1 MQRILSK
8 RVLRDIRE
16 NLLRYLALF
25 FLVAMVM
32 YMVVAIVGASETIM
46 QGTEESAAVHH
57 REDGQFGVFVPL
69 TDSEVTQITD
79 KGVTV
84 QQDFSLD
91 FHQGQATLRIYQAR
105 EKIDLFAP
113 EQGAELPMQGEI
125 LLEQHYAEKHELGLG
140 DTLTVGGR
148 DFIVAGIGSTPDYDA
163 TYEKTSDTTVDSNL
177 FGVGFVTAEDYEA
190 LKAGGQNFRTED
202 YTYTYLLNGAMTD
215 QELKELLQSFE
226 LDRSKVTDTYFLE
239 MLADAEET
247 KNDIQDGIRELL
259 DGVNELTDGV
269 DELAEHNTDLT
280 DAADTLFDAMLEQVN
295 DSLEDAGV
303 EVTLTS
309 SNYEQ
314 QLNTMIADPHAYTA
328 SMQEDLQDIKKS
340 LDELQEFRDG
350 VKSYTDGVNAASAG
364 GGALVGGM
372 SKITENS
379 AALNQGAYGIFNA
392 ILGMV
397 NEQLKTQ
404 LEPYA
409 AYGITFSG
417 LTLDGYG
424 EQLDQ
429 MAAVFTQKGASQT
442 AAQLAAVKGQLD
454 KVARFRDGVKAYTA
468 GVGEAAGGSQQ
479 LFGGLSVLYTAS
491 EPLVSGTD
499 AVVDALMDMVE
510 AQLKEN
516 NITVD
521 LTADNYKE
529 ELDRLAAEGSM
540 DIKLRDS
547 LQEAKDTL
555 ADLEDFREG
564 IIEYTDAVSEIADG
578 SKELRDGVRELQE
591 EADDMIEE
599 YFTFDIDNLTQFLIA
614 EDNPRIDAAAG
625 DVVINRFA
633 GILAGIILMVL
644 FTYVI
649 SVFVIHNI
657 EKESSVI
664 GALYALGVTRG
675 QLLFHYLLNPMLIS
689 FLGGAVG
696 CILGFSKYGTG
707 WQMGDSIAYYSLPPM
722 QIVTPGY
729 LLFYSLI
736 MPPVTAAVVN
746 YLVINKKLKRTALS
760 LLRNEQTAGKAGR
773 IQNMNLGNMKFLLR
787 FQIRQMLRE
796 IRSAFAV
803 VIGMF
808 ICLLILMLSIDCAV
822 LCINFGNA
830 CLEET
835 KYAYM
840 YTYKYPT
847 EDVPEGGT
855 PAYVENLKKEA
866 YGYNLDVTVLGIDD
880 DNPYFP
886 IATADKKNEIVI
898 SSAAAQKFG
907 VKVGDKLVLS
917 DEVNERDYAFTV
929 KDIVSFTSGLLIL
942 MLSIDCAVLCI
953 NFGNACLEET
963 KYAYMYTY
971 KYPTEDV
978 PEGGTPAYVEN
989 LKKEAYG
996 YNLDVTVLGID
1007 DDNPYFPIATADK
1020 KNEIVISSAAAQKF
1034 GVKVGDKLV
1043 LSDEVNERDY
1053 AFTVKDI
1060 VSFTSGVY
1068 VFLDRDV
1075 MQELFDQ
1082 EDDYY
1087 NVVFADHALDIDN
1100 GRLYATVSKDNVA
1113 ESSQIFTDMMGPMV
1127 VMLVAISALIFMIV
1141 MYLMMKV
1148 MIDRSAFSISL
1159 MKVFGYRRR
1168 EIRRLY
1174 LDGNFYVILLGAV
1187 ICVPLAKWSMDLVY
1201 PYCIA
1206 NVAIGMDLKFT
1217 PQIYIMIY
1225 GGILLC
1231 YMVINFLLVG
1241 RLNKLV
1247 PAEILKNRE

>member
-25 FLVAMVM
+25 FLVALVM
-32 YMVVAIVGASETIM
+32 YMVVAIVGAAETIM
-46 QGTEESAAVHH
+46 QGTKESGRIHH

-69 TDSEVTQITD
+69 TDDKITQITE
-79 KGVTV
+79 KGVTL
-84 QQDFSLD
+84 QRDFSMD
-91 FHQGQATLRIYQAR
+91 FHLGQSTLRVYQAR
-105 EKIDLFAP
+105 ETVDLFVP
-113 EQGAELPMQGEI
+113 SQGSEVPAQGEI

-140 DTLTVGGR
+140 DSLTVGGR
-148 DFIVAGIGSTPDYDA
+148 DFIVTGIGSTPDYDA
-163 TYEKTSDTTVDSNL
+163 AYEKTSDTTVDSNL

-190 LKAGGQNFRTED
+190 LKAGGENFRTED
-202 YTYTYLLNGAMTD
+202 YTYTYLLNDAMTD

-259 DGVNELTDGV
+259 DGVNELADGV
-269 DELAEHNTDLT
+269 DELAEHNAELT

-295 DSLEDAGV
+295 DSLKDAGV
-303 EVTLTS
+303 EVRLTS

-314 QLNTMIADPHAYTA
+314 QLNTMIANPHAYTA
-328 SMQEDLQDIKKS
+328 SIRQDLQEAKKS
-340 LDELQEFRDG
+340 LEALQEYKDG
-350 VKSYTDGVNAASAG
+350 IKAYTEGVNAASDG
-364 GGALVGGM
+364 SGKLVVGM
-372 SKITENS
+372 GQITANS
-379 AALNQGAYGIFNA
+379 DALNQGADAIFNA

-397 NEQLKTQ
+397 NEQLQ
-404 LEPYA
+404 AQFSA
-409 AYGITFSG
+409 AGFPFSG
-417 LTLDGYG
+417 LTADGYG
-424 EQLDQ
+424 KELDQ
-429 MAAVFTQKGASQT
+429 MAAMFTQMGDSQV
-442 AAQLAAVKGQLD
+442 AAQLSTVKGQLD
-454 KVARFRDGVKAYTA
+454 TVAQFRDGVKTYTK
-468 GVGEAAGGSQQ
+468 GVGEASIGNQQ
-479 LFGGLSVLYTAS
+479 LFCGLSTLYTAS
-491 EPLVSGTD
+491 ESLVSGTD

-510 AQLKEN
+510 AQLEESD
-516 NITVD
+516 ISVD

-529 ELDRLAAEGSM
+529 ELERLTAEGSSV
-540 DIKLRDS
+540 DVKLKDS
-547 LQEAKDTL
+547 LNDAKDTL

-564 IIEYTDAVSEIADG
+564 IIDYTDAVDEIADG
-578 SKELRDGVRELQE
+578 SRELRDGVQELQDE
-591 EADDMIEE
+591 TDDMIEE
-599 YFTFDIDNLTQFLIA
+599 YFAFDIDNLTQFLIA
-614 EDNPRIDAAAG
+614 ADNPRIDAAAG

-675 QLLFHYLLNPMLIS
+675 QLLFHYLLNPMLIA
-689 FLGGAVG
+689 FLGGVVG

-722 QIVTPGY
+722 RIVTPGY

-736 MPPVTAAVVN
+736 MPPVTAVVVN
-746 YLVINKKLKRTALS
+746 YLVINKKLKCTALS

-808 ICLLILMLSIDCAV
+808 ICLLILMMSIDCAV

-907 VKVGDKLVLS
+907 VKVG
-917 DEVNERDYAFTV
+917 E
-929 KDIVSFTSGLLIL
+929 
-942 MLSIDCAVLCI
+942 
-953 NFGNACLEET
+953 
-963 KYAYMYTY
+963 
-971 KYPTEDV
+971 
-978 PEGGTPAYVEN
+978 
-989 LKKEAYG
+989 
-996 YNLDVTVLGID
+996 
-1007 DDNPYFPIATADK
+1007 
-1020 KNEIVISSAAAQKF
+1020 
-1034 GVKVGDKLV
+1034 KLV

-1068 VFLDRDV
+1068 VFLDRDI

-1100 GRLYATVSKDNVA
+1100 GRLYATVSKENVE

-1174 LDGNFYVILLGAV
+1174 LDGNFYVILLV
-1187 ICVPLAKWSMDLVY
+1187 R
-1201 PYCIA
+1201 
-1206 NVAIGMDLKFT
+1206 
-1217 PQIYIMIY
+1217 
-1225 GGILLC
+1225 LLLL
-1231 YMVINFLLVG
+1231 FLT
-1241 RLNKLV
+1241 
-1247 PAEILKNRE
+1247 

>member
-1 MQRILSK
+1 MRSGFRRRNWRICRMQRILSK

-25 FLVAMVM
+25 FLVALVM
-32 YMVVAIVGASETIM
+32 YMVVAIVGAAETIM
-46 QGTEESAAVHH
+46 QGTKESGRIHH

-69 TDSEVTQITD
+69 TDDEIAQITE
-79 KGVTV
+79 KGVTL
-84 QQDFSLD
+84 QRDFSLD
-91 FHQGQATLRIYQAR
+91 FHLGQSTLRVYRAR
-105 EKIDLFAP
+105 ETVDLFVP
-113 EQGAELPMQGEI
+113 SQGSELPAQGEI

-140 DTLTVGGR
+140 DSLTVGGR
-148 DFIVAGIGSTPDYDA
+148 DFIVTGIGSTPDYDA
-163 TYEKTSDTTVDSNL
+163 AYEKTSDTTVDSNL

-190 LKAGGQNFRTED
+190 LKAGGENFRTED
-202 YTYTYLLNGAMTD
+202 YTYTYLLNDAMTD

-259 DGVNELTDGV
+259 DGVNELADGV
-269 DELAEHNTDLT
+269 DELAEHNTELT

-295 DSLEDAGV
+295 DSLKEAGV

-314 QLNTMIADPHAYTA
+314 QLNTMIANPHAYTA
-328 SMQEDLQDIKKS
+328 SMRQDLQDIKKS
-340 LDELQEFRDG
+340 LEELQEYKDG
-350 VKSYTDGVNAASAG
+350 IQAYTDGVNAASDG
-364 GGALVGGM
+364 SGKLVVGM
-372 SKITENS
+372 GQITANS
-379 AALNQGAYGIFNA
+379 DALNQGADAIFNA

-397 NEQLKTQ
+397 NEQLQAQFNTS
-404 LEPYA
+404 
-409 AYGITFSG
+409 GFTFLG
-417 LTLDGYG
+417 LTTDGYG
-424 EQLDQ
+424 KELDQ
-429 MAAVFTQKGASQT
+429 MATTFTQMGAHQV
-442 AAQLAAVKGQLD
+442 AAQLSAVKSQLD
-454 KVARFRDGVKAYTA
+454 TVAQFRDGVKAYTK
-468 GVGEAAGGSQQ
+468 GVGEASIGNQQ
-479 LFGGLSVLYTAS
+479 LFGGLSTLYTAS
-491 EPLVSGTD
+491 EVVVDGTD
-499 AVVDALMDMVE
+499 AVVDALIDMVE
-510 AQLKEN
+510 AQLKESD
-516 NITVD
+516 ITVD

-529 ELDRLAAEGSM
+529 ELERLTAEGSSV
-540 DIKLRDS
+540 DAKLKDS
-547 LQEAKDTL
+547 LKDAKDTL

-564 IIEYTDAVSEIADG
+564 IIDYTDAVDEIADG
-578 SKELRDGVRELQE
+578 SRELRDGVQELQDE
-591 EADDMIEE
+591 TDDMIEE

-614 EDNPRIDAAAG
+614 ADNPRIDAAAG

-633 GILAGIILMVL
+633 GILSGIILMVL

-696 CILGFSKYGTG
+696 CILGFSEYGTG
-707 WQMGDSIAYYSLPPM
+707 WQMGDSTAYYSLPPM
-722 QIVTPGY
+722 RIVTPGY

-736 MPPVTAAVVN
+736 MPPATAAVVN
-746 YLVINKKLKRTALS
+746 YLVINKKLNRTALS

-808 ICLLILMLSIDCAV
+808 ICLLILMMSIDCAV

-886 IATADKKNEIVI
+886 IVTADKKNEIVI

-907 VKVGDKLVLS
+907 VKAGDKLVLS

-929 KDIVSFTSGLLIL
+929 KNIV
-942 MLSIDCAVLCI
+942 
-953 NFGNACLEET
+953 N
-963 KYAYMYTY
+963 
-971 KYPTEDV
+971 
-978 PEGGTPAYVEN
+978 
-989 LKKEAYG
+989 
-996 YNLDVTVLGID
+996 
-1007 DDNPYFPIATADK
+1007 
-1020 KNEIVISSAAAQKF
+1020 
-1034 GVKVGDKLV
+1034 
-1043 LSDEVNERDY
+1043 
-1053 AFTVKDI
+1053 
-1060 VSFTSGVY
+1060 FTSGVY

-1100 GRLYATVSKDNVA
+1100 GRLYATVSKENVE

-1168 EIRRLY
+1168 EIRKLY
-1174 LDGNFYVILLGAV
+1174 LDGNFYVILLGAL

-1206 NVAIGMDLKFT
+1206 NVAIGMDIRFT

-1247 PAEILKNRE
+1247 PAEVLKNRE

>member
-1 MQRILSK
+1 MQRVLSK

-25 FLVAMVM
+25 FLVALVM
-32 YMVVAIVGASETIM
+32 YMVVAIVGAAETIM
-46 QGTEESAAVHH
+46 QGTKESAAVHH

-69 TDSEVTQITD
+69 TDSEIAQITE
-79 KGVTV
+79 KGVTL
-84 QQDFSLD
+84 QRDFSLD
-91 FHQGQATLRIYQAR
+91 FHLGQSTFRVYQAR
-105 EKIDLFAP
+105 EAIDLFVP
-113 EQGAELPMQGEI
+113 SQGSEILAQGEI
-125 LLEQHYAEKHELGLG
+125 LVEQHYAEKHDLGLG
-140 DTLTVGGR
+140 DTLTVGGK
-148 DFIVAGIGSTPDYDA
+148 DFTVAGIGSTPDYDA
-163 TYEKTSDTTVDSNL
+163 AFEKTSDTTVDSNL
-177 FGVGFVTAEDYEA
+177 FGFGFVTAEDYEA

-202 YTYTYLLNGAMTD
+202 YTYTYLLNDAMTD

-259 DGVNELTDGV
+259 DGVNELADGV
-269 DELAEHNTDLT
+269 DELADHNADLT

-295 DSLEDAGV
+295 DSLKDAGV
-303 EVTLTS
+303 EVALTS

-314 QLNTMIADPHAYTA
+314 QLNAMIANPHAYTA
-328 SMQEDLQDIKKS
+328 SMRHDLQDAKKS

-364 GGALVGGM
+364 GGALVSGM

-379 AALNQGAYGIFNA
+379 DALNRGADGIFSA

-397 NEQLKTQ
+397 NKQLQ
-404 LEPYA
+404 A
-409 AYGITFSG
+409 QFMVAGIPFSN
-417 LTLDGYG
+417 LTADGYG
-424 EQLDQ
+424 NQLDQ
-429 MAAVFTQKGASQT
+429 IAAMLVQMGDSQT
-442 AAQLAAVKGQLD
+442 AAQLTAVKGQLD
-454 KVARFRDGVKAYTA
+454 TVAQFRDGVKAYTA

-479 LFGGLSVLYTAS
+479 LFGGLSVLYTAG

-516 NITVD
+516 DITVD

-529 ELDRLAAEGSM
+529 ELDRLAAEGSSV

-547 LQEAKDTL
+547 LREAKDTL

-564 IIEYTDAVSEIADG
+564 IIEYTDAVNEIADG

-625 DVVINRFA
+625 DVIINKYA
-633 GILAGIILMVL
+633 GMLSGIILMIM

-649 SVFVIHNI
+649 SVFVVHNI

-664 GALYALGVTRG
+664 GALYALGVTGG

-696 CILGFSKYGTG
+696 CVLGFSKYGTG
-707 WQMGDSIAYYSLPPM
+707 WQMQDSIAYFSLPSM
-722 QIVTPGY
+722 AIVTPSY
-729 LLFYSLI
+729 LLVYSLI
-736 MPPVTAAVVN
+736 MPPVTAAAVN
-746 YLVINKKLKRTALS
+746 CLVISKKLKRTALS
-760 LLRNEQTAGKAGR
+760 LLRNEQTAGRAGKLR
-773 IQNMNLGNMKFLLR
+773 NMNLGNMKFLHR
-787 FQIRQMLRE
+787 FQIRQLLRE
-796 IRSAFAV
+796 MRSAVAV
-803 VIGMF
+803 VIGML
-808 ICLLILMLSIDCAV
+808 ICLLILILSLDCYV
-822 LCINFGNA
+822 LCVNFGDA
-830 CLEET
+830 CLKET
-835 KYAYM
+835 NYAYM

-847 EDVPEGGT
+847 EEVPEGGT
-855 PAYVENLKKEA
+855 PAYAENLKKEA

-886 IATADKKNEIVI
+886 IETSDKKNEIVI

-907 VKVGDKLVLS
+907 VKVGEKLVLS

-929 KDIVSFTSGLLIL
+929 KDIVSFTSGI
-942 MLSIDCAVLCI
+942 
-953 NFGNACLEET
+953 
-963 KYAYMYTY
+963 
-971 KYPTEDV
+971 
-978 PEGGTPAYVEN
+978 
-989 LKKEAYG
+989 
-996 YNLDVTVLGID
+996 
-1007 DDNPYFPIATADK
+1007 
-1020 KNEIVISSAAAQKF
+1020 
-1034 GVKVGDKLV
+1034 
-1043 LSDEVNERDY
+1043 
-1053 AFTVKDI
+1053 
-1060 VSFTSGVY
+1060 Y
-1068 VFLDRDV
+1068 VFLDRDA
-1075 MQELFDQ
+1075 MQELFDR

-1100 GRLYATVSKDNVA
+1100 GRLYSTVSRENVE
-1113 ESSQIFTDMMGPMV
+1113 ESSQIFTDMMRPMV
-1127 VMLVAISALIFMIV
+1127 GMLLAISVLIFMIV

-1159 MKVFGYRRR
+1159 MKVFGYRKR

-1174 LDGNFYVILLGAV
+1174 LDGNFYVVLLGAL
-1187 ICVPLAKWSMDLVY
+1187 ICVPVAKWSMDLVF

-1206 NVAIGMDLKFT
+1206 NVAIGMDLQFT
-1217 PQIYIMIY
+1217 PKLYALIY
-1225 GGILLC
+1225 GGILIC
-1231 YMVINFLLVG
+1231 YLVINFLLVG

-1247 PAEILKNRE
+1247 PAEVLKNRE

>member
-226 LDRSKVTDTYFLE
+226 LDRSKVTDIYFLE

-397 NEQLKTQ
+397 NEQLKAQ

-454 KVARFRDGVKAYTA
+454 TVAQFRDGVKAYTA

-529 ELDRLAAEGSM
+529 ELDRLAAEGSSM

-773 IQNMNLGNMKFLLR
+773 VQNMNLGNMKFLLR

-808 ICLLILMLSIDCAV
+808 I
-822 LCINFGNA
+822 
-830 CLEET
+830 
-835 KYAYM
+835 
-840 YTYKYPT
+840 
-847 EDVPEGGT
+847 
-855 PAYVENLKKEA
+855 
-866 YGYNLDVTVLGIDD
+866 
-880 DNPYFP
+880 
-886 IATADKKNEIVI
+886 
-898 SSAAAQKFG
+898 
-907 VKVGDKLVLS
+907 
-917 DEVNERDYAFTV
+917 
-929 KDIVSFTSGLLIL
+929 
-942 MLSIDCAVLCI
+942 
-953 NFGNACLEET
+953 
-963 KYAYMYTY
+963 
-971 KYPTEDV
+971 
-978 PEGGTPAYVEN
+978 
-989 LKKEAYG
+989 
-996 YNLDVTVLGID
+996 
-1007 DDNPYFPIATADK
+1007 
-1020 KNEIVISSAAAQKF
+1020 
-1034 GVKVGDKLV
+1034 
-1043 LSDEVNERDY
+1043 
-1053 AFTVKDI
+1053 
-1060 VSFTSGVY
+1060 
-1068 VFLDRDV
+1068 
-1075 MQELFDQ
+1075 
-1082 EDDYY
+1082 
-1087 NVVFADHALDIDN
+1087 
-1100 GRLYATVSKDNVA
+1100 
-1113 ESSQIFTDMMGPMV
+1113 
-1127 VMLVAISALIFMIV
+1127 
-1141 MYLMMKV
+1141 
-1148 MIDRSAFSISL
+1148 
-1159 MKVFGYRRR
+1159 
-1168 EIRRLY
+1168 
-1174 LDGNFYVILLGAV
+1174 
-1187 ICVPLAKWSMDLVY
+1187 
-1201 PYCIA
+1201 
-1206 NVAIGMDLKFT
+1206 
-1217 PQIYIMIY
+1217 
-1225 GGILLC
+1225 
-1231 YMVINFLLVG
+1231 
-1241 RLNKLV
+1241 
-1247 PAEILKNRE
+1247 

>member
-25 FLVAMVM
+25 FLVALVM
-32 YMVVAIVGASETIM
+32 YMVVAIVGAAETIM
-46 QGTEESAAVHH
+46 QGTKESGRIHH

-69 TDSEVTQITD
+69 TDDEIAQITE
-79 KGVTV
+79 KGVTL
-84 QQDFSLD
+84 QRDFSLD
-91 FHQGQATLRIYQAR
+91 FHLGQSTLRVYRAR
-105 EKIDLFAP
+105 ETVDLFVP
-113 EQGAELPMQGEI
+113 SQGSELPAQGEI

-140 DTLTVGGR
+140 DSLTVGGR
-148 DFIVAGIGSTPDYDA
+148 DFIVTGIGSTPDYDA
-163 TYEKTSDTTVDSNL
+163 AYEKTSDTTVDSNL

-190 LKAGGQNFRTED
+190 LKAGGENFRTED
-202 YTYTYLLNGAMTD
+202 YTYTYLLNDAMTD

-259 DGVNELTDGV
+259 DGVNELADGV
-269 DELAEHNTDLT
+269 DELAEHNTELT

-295 DSLEDAGV
+295 DSLKEAGV

-314 QLNTMIADPHAYTA
+314 QLNTMIANPHAYTA
-328 SMQEDLQDIKKS
+328 SMRQDLQDIKKS
-340 LDELQEFRDG
+340 LEELQEYKDG
-350 VKSYTDGVNAASAG
+350 IQAYTDGVNAASDG
-364 GGALVGGM
+364 SGKLVVGM
-372 SKITENS
+372 GQITANS
-379 AALNQGAYGIFNA
+379 DALNQGADAIFNA

-397 NEQLKTQ
+397 NEQLQAQFNTS
-404 LEPYA
+404 
-409 AYGITFSG
+409 GFTFLG
-417 LTLDGYG
+417 LTTDGYG
-424 EQLDQ
+424 KELDQ
-429 MAAVFTQKGASQT
+429 MATTFTQMGAHQV
-442 AAQLAAVKGQLD
+442 AAQLSAVKSQLD
-454 KVARFRDGVKAYTA
+454 TVAQFRDGVKAYTK
-468 GVGEAAGGSQQ
+468 GVGEASIGNQQ
-479 LFGGLSVLYTAS
+479 LFGGLSTLYTAS
-491 EPLVSGTD
+491 EVVVDGTD
-499 AVVDALMDMVE
+499 AVVDALIDMVE
-510 AQLKEN
+510 AQLKESD
-516 NITVD
+516 ITVD

-529 ELDRLAAEGSM
+529 ELERLTAEGSSV
-540 DIKLRDS
+540 DAKLKDS
-547 LQEAKDTL
+547 LKDAKDTL

-564 IIEYTDAVSEIADG
+564 IIDYTDAVDEIADG
-578 SKELRDGVRELQE
+578 SRELRDGVQELQDE
-591 EADDMIEE
+591 TDDMIEE

-614 EDNPRIDAAAG
+614 ADNPRIDAAAG

-633 GILAGIILMVL
+633 GILSGIILMVL

-696 CILGFSKYGTG
+696 CILGFSEYGTG
-707 WQMGDSIAYYSLPPM
+707 WQMGDSTAYYSLPPM
-722 QIVTPGY
+722 RIVTPGY

-746 YLVINKKLKRTALS
+746 YLVINKKLKCTALS

-773 IQNMNLGNMKFLLR
+773 VQNMNLGNMKFLLR

-808 ICLLILMLSIDCAV
+808 ICLLILMMSIDCAV

-907 VKVGDKLVLS
+907 VKAGDKLVLS

-929 KDIVSFTSGLLIL
+929 KNIV
-942 MLSIDCAVLCI
+942 
-953 NFGNACLEET
+953 N
-963 KYAYMYTY
+963 
-971 KYPTEDV
+971 
-978 PEGGTPAYVEN
+978 
-989 LKKEAYG
+989 
-996 YNLDVTVLGID
+996 
-1007 DDNPYFPIATADK
+1007 
-1020 KNEIVISSAAAQKF
+1020 
-1034 GVKVGDKLV
+1034 
-1043 LSDEVNERDY
+1043 
-1053 AFTVKDI
+1053 
-1060 VSFTSGVY
+1060 FTSGVY
-1068 VFLDRDV
+1068 VFLNRDV

-1100 GRLYATVSKDNVA
+1100 GRLYATVSKENVE

-1174 LDGNFYVILLGAV
+1174 LDGNFYVILLGAL

-1247 PAEILKNRE
+1247 PAEVLKNRE

>member
-25 FLVAMVM
+25 FLVALVM
-32 YMVVAIVGASETIM
+32 YMVVAIVGAAETIM
-46 QGTEESAAVHH
+46 QGTKESGRIHH

-69 TDSEVTQITD
+69 TDDEIAQITE
-79 KGVTV
+79 KGVTL
-84 QQDFSLD
+84 QRDFSLD
-91 FHQGQATLRIYQAR
+91 FHLGQSTLRVYQAR
-105 EKIDLFAP
+105 ETVDLFVP
-113 EQGAELPMQGEI
+113 SQGSERPAQGEI

-148 DFIVAGIGSTPDYDA
+148 DFTVSGIGSTPDYDA
-163 TYEKTSDTTVDSNL
+163 AYEKTSDTTVDSNL
-177 FGVGFVTAEDYEA
+177 FGVGFVTSEDYEA
-190 LKAGGQNFRTED
+190 LKAGGENFRTED
-202 YTYTYLLNGAMTD
+202 YTYTYLLNDAMTD

-259 DGVNELTDGV
+259 DGVNELADGV
-269 DELAEHNTDLT
+269 DELAEHNAELT

-295 DSLEDAGV
+295 DSLKEAGV

-314 QLNTMIADPHAYTA
+314 QLNNMIANPHAYTA
-328 SMQEDLQDIKKS
+328 SMRQDLQDIKKS
-340 LDELQEFRDG
+340 LDELQEYKDG
-350 VKSYTDGVNAASAG
+350 IKAYTDGVNAASDG
-364 GGALVGGM
+364 SGKLVVGM
-372 SKITENS
+372 GQITANS
-379 AALNQGAYGIFNA
+379 DALNQGADAIFNA

-397 NEQLKTQ
+397 NERLQAQ
-404 LEPYA
+404 FSA
-409 AYGITFSG
+409 AGFPFSG
-417 LTLDGYG
+417 LTADGYG
-424 EQLDQ
+424 KELDQ
-429 MAAVFTQKGASQT
+429 MAATFTQMGVSQV
-442 AAQLAAVKGQLD
+442 AAQLSAVKNQLD
-454 KVARFRDGVKAYTA
+454 TVAQFRDGVKAYTK
-468 GVGEAAGGSQQ
+468 GVGEASIGNQQ
-479 LFGGLSVLYTAS
+479 LFCGLSTLYTAS

-510 AQLKEN
+510 AQLEESD
-516 NITVD
+516 ISVD

-529 ELDRLAAEGSM
+529 ELERLTAEGSSV
-540 DIKLRDS
+540 DAKLKDS
-547 LQEAKDTL
+547 LKEAKDTL

-564 IIEYTDAVSEIADG
+564 IIDYTDAVDEIADG
-578 SKELRDGVRELQE
+578 SRELRDGVQELQDE
-591 EADDMIEE
+591 TDDMIEE
-599 YFTFDIDNLTQFLIA
+599 YFTFDMDNLTQFLIA
-614 EDNPRIDAAAG
+614 ADNPRIDAAAG
-625 DVVINRFA
+625 DVIINRFA

-675 QLLFHYLLNPMLIS
+675 QLLFHYLLNPMLIA
-689 FLGGAVG
+689 FLGGVVG

-707 WQMGDSIAYYSLPPM
+707 WQMDDSIAYYSLPPM
-722 QIVTPGY
+722 RIVTPGY

-736 MPPVTAAVVN
+736 MPPVTAVVVN
-746 YLVINKKLKRTALS
+746 YLVINKKLKCTALS

-808 ICLLILMLSIDCAV
+808 ICLLILIMSIDCAV

-886 IATADKKNEIVI
+886 IVTADKKNEIVI

-907 VKVGDKLVLS
+907 VKAGDKLVLS

-929 KDIVSFTSGLLIL
+929 KNIV
-942 MLSIDCAVLCI
+942 
-953 NFGNACLEET
+953 N
-963 KYAYMYTY
+963 
-971 KYPTEDV
+971 
-978 PEGGTPAYVEN
+978 
-989 LKKEAYG
+989 
-996 YNLDVTVLGID
+996 
-1007 DDNPYFPIATADK
+1007 
-1020 KNEIVISSAAAQKF
+1020 
-1034 GVKVGDKLV
+1034 
-1043 LSDEVNERDY
+1043 
-1053 AFTVKDI
+1053 
-1060 VSFTSGVY
+1060 FTSGVY

-1100 GRLYATVSKDNVA
+1100 GRLYATVSKENVE

-1174 LDGNFYVILLGAV
+1174 LDGNFYVILLGAL

-1247 PAEILKNRE
+1247 PAEVLKNRE

>member
-25 FLVAMVM
+25 FLVALVM
-32 YMVVAIVGASETIM
+32 YMVVAIVGAAETIM
-46 QGTEESAAVHH
+46 QGTKESGRLHH

-69 TDSEVTQITD
+69 TDGEIAQITE
-79 KGVTV
+79 KGVTL
-84 QQDFSLD
+84 QRDFSMD
-91 FHQGQATLRIYQAR
+91 FHLGQSTLRVYQAR
-105 EKIDLFAP
+105 ENVDLFVSS
-113 EQGAELPMQGEI
+113 QGSEVPAQGEI

-148 DFIVAGIGSTPDYDA
+148 DFTVTGIGSTPDYDA
-163 TYEKTSDTTVDSNL
+163 AYEKTSDTTVDSNL
-177 FGVGFVTAEDYEA
+177 FGVGFVTAQDYEA
-190 LKAGGQNFRTED
+190 LKADGENFRTED
-202 YTYTYLLNGAMTD
+202 YTYTYLLNDAMTD
-215 QELKELLQSFE
+215 QELKDMLQSFE

-259 DGVNELTDGV
+259 DGVNELADGV
-269 DELAEHNTDLT
+269 DELAEHNAELT

-295 DSLEDAGV
+295 DSLKDAGV

-314 QLNTMIADPHAYTA
+314 QLNTMIANPHAYTA
-328 SMQEDLQDIKKS
+328 SIRQDLQEAKKS
-340 LDELQEFRDG
+340 LEELQEYKDG
-350 VKSYTDGVNAASAG
+350 IKAYTDGVNAASDG
-364 GGALVGGM
+364 SGKLVVGM
-372 SKITENS
+372 GQITANS
-379 AALNQGAYGIFNA
+379 DALNQGADAIFNA

-397 NEQLKTQ
+397 NEQLQAQFNTFGF
-404 LEPYA
+404 P
-409 AYGITFSG
+409 FSG
-417 LTLDGYG
+417 LTTDGYG
-424 EQLDQ
+424 KELDQ
-429 MAAVFTQKGASQT
+429 MAVMFTQMGYSQV
-442 AAQLAAVKGQLD
+442 AAQLSTVKGQLD
-454 KVARFRDGVKAYTA
+454 TVAKFRDGVKAYTK
-468 GVGEAAGGSQQ
+468 GVGEASIGNQQ
-479 LFGGLSVLYTAS
+479 LFGGLSTLYTAS
-491 EPLVSGTD
+491 EVVVDGTD
-499 AVVDALMDMVE
+499 AVVDALIDMVE
-510 AQLKEN
+510 AQLKESD
-516 NITVD
+516 ITVD

-529 ELDRLAAEGSM
+529 ELERLTTEGSSV
-540 DIKLRDS
+540 DAKLKDS
-547 LQEAKDTL
+547 LKEAKDTL

-564 IIEYTDAVSEIADG
+564 IIDYTDAVDEIADG
-578 SKELRDGVRELQE
+578 SRELRDGVQELQDE
-591 EADDMIEE
+591 TDDMIEE

-614 EDNPRIDAAAG
+614 ADNPRIDAAAG

-633 GILAGIILMVL
+633 GILSGIILMVL

-696 CILGFSKYGTG
+696 CILGFSEYGTG
-707 WQMGDSIAYYSLPPM
+707 WQMGDSTAYYSLPPM
-722 QIVTPGY
+722 RIVTPGY

-746 YLVINKKLKRTALS
+746 YLVINKKLKCTALS

-855 PAYVENLKKEA
+855 PAYVENLKKES

-929 KDIVSFTSGLLIL
+929 KNIVH
-942 MLSIDCAVLCI
+942 
-953 NFGNACLEET
+953 
-963 KYAYMYTY
+963 
-971 KYPTEDV
+971 
-978 PEGGTPAYVEN
+978 
-989 LKKEAYG
+989 
-996 YNLDVTVLGID
+996 
-1007 DDNPYFPIATADK
+1007 
-1020 KNEIVISSAAAQKF
+1020 
-1034 GVKVGDKLV
+1034 
-1043 LSDEVNERDY
+1043 
-1053 AFTVKDI
+1053 
-1060 VSFTSGVY
+1060 FTSGVY

-1247 PAEILKNRE
+1247 PAEVLKNRE

>member
-25 FLVAMVM
+25 FLVALVM
-32 YMVVAIVGASETIM
+32 YMVVAIVGAAETIM
-46 QGTEESAAVHH
+46 QGTKESGRLHH

-69 TDSEVTQITD
+69 TDDEIAQITE
-79 KGVTV
+79 KGVTL
-84 QQDFSLD
+84 QRDFSLD
-91 FHQGQATLRIYQAR
+91 FHLGQSTLRVYRAR
-105 EKIDLFAP
+105 ETVDLFVP
-113 EQGAELPMQGEI
+113 SQGSEVPAQGEI

-140 DTLTVGGR
+140 DSLTVGGR
-148 DFIVAGIGSTPDYDA
+148 DFTVSGIGSTPDYVA
-163 TYEKTSDTTVDSNL
+163 AYEKTSDTTVDSNL
-177 FGVGFVTAEDYEA
+177 FGAGFVTAEDYEA
-190 LKAGGQNFRTED
+190 LKAGGENFRTED
-202 YTYTYLLNGAMTD
+202 YTYTYLLNDAMTD

-247 KNDIQDGIRELL
+247 KNDLQDGIRELL
-259 DGVNELTDGV
+259 DGVNELADGV
-269 DELAEHNTDLT
+269 DELAEHNAELT

-295 DSLEDAGV
+295 DSLKEAGV

-314 QLNTMIADPHAYTA
+314 QLNTMIANPHVYTA
-328 SMQEDLQDIKKS
+328 SMRQDLQDIKKS
-340 LDELQEFRDG
+340 LDELQEYKDG
-350 VKSYTDGVNAASAG
+350 IKAYTEGVNAASDG
-364 GGALVGGM
+364 SGKLVVGM
-372 SKITENS
+372 GQITANS
-379 AALNQGAYGIFNA
+379 DALNQGADAIFNA

-397 NEQLKTQ
+397 NEQLQ
-404 LEPYA
+404 AQFSA
-409 AYGITFSG
+409 AGFPFSG
-417 LTLDGYG
+417 LTADGYG
-424 EQLDQ
+424 KELDQ
-429 MAAVFTQKGASQT
+429 MAAMFTQMGDSQV
-442 AAQLAAVKGQLD
+442 AAQLSAVKSQLD
-454 KVARFRDGVKAYTA
+454 FRDGVKAYTK
-468 GVGEAAGGSQQ
+468 GVGEASIGNQQ
-479 LFGGLSVLYTAS
+479 LFGGLSTLYTAS
-491 EPLVSGTD
+491 ESLVSGTD

-510 AQLKEN
+510 AQLEESD
-516 NITVD
+516 ISVD

-529 ELDRLAAEGSM
+529 ELERLTAEGSSV
-540 DIKLRDS
+540 DAKLKDS
-547 LQEAKDTL
+547 LKEAKDTL

-564 IIEYTDAVSEIADG
+564 IIDYTDAVDEIADG
-578 SKELRDGVRELQE
+578 SRELRDGVQELQDE
-591 EADDMIEE
+591 TDDMIEE

-614 EDNPRIDAAAG
+614 ADNPRIDAAAG

-633 GILAGIILMVL
+633 GILSGIILMVL

-696 CILGFSKYGTG
+696 CILGFSEYGTG
-707 WQMGDSIAYYSLPPM
+707 WQMGDSTAYYSLPPM
-722 QIVTPGY
+722 RIVTPGY

-746 YLVINKKLKRTALS
+746 YLVINKKLKCTALS

-808 ICLLILMLSIDCAV
+808 ICLLILMMSIDCAV

-907 VKVGDKLVLS
+907 VKAGDKLVLS

-929 KDIVSFTSGLLIL
+929 KNIV
-942 MLSIDCAVLCI
+942 
-953 NFGNACLEET
+953 N
-963 KYAYMYTY
+963 
-971 KYPTEDV
+971 
-978 PEGGTPAYVEN
+978 
-989 LKKEAYG
+989 
-996 YNLDVTVLGID
+996 
-1007 DDNPYFPIATADK
+1007 
-1020 KNEIVISSAAAQKF
+1020 
-1034 GVKVGDKLV
+1034 
-1043 LSDEVNERDY
+1043 
-1053 AFTVKDI
+1053 
-1060 VSFTSGVY
+1060 FTSGVY
-1068 VFLDRDV
+1068 VFLNRDV

-1100 GRLYATVSKDNVA
+1100 GRLYATVSKENVE

-1174 LDGNFYVILLGAV
+1174 LDGNFYVILLGAL

-1247 PAEILKNRE
+1247 PAEVLKNRE

>member
-1 MQRILSK
+1 MRSGFRRQNWRICRMQRILSK

-32 YMVVAIVGASETIM
+32 YMVVAIVGAAETIM
-46 QGTEESAAVHH
+46 QGTEESAAAHH

-69 TDSEVTQITD
+69 TDSEITQITD

-91 FHQGQATLRIYQAR
+91 FHQDQATLRIYQAR
-105 EKIDLFAP
+105 EKVDLFAP
-113 EQGAELPMQGEI
+113 AQGAELLMQGEI

-269 DELAEHNTDLT
+269 DELAEHNTELT

-303 EVTLTS
+303 EVMLTS

-328 SMQEDLQDIKKS
+328 FMRQDLQNIKKS

-364 GGALVGGM
+364 GGTLVGGM

-379 AALNQGAYGIFNA
+379 AALNQGADGIFNA

-397 NEQLKTQ
+397 NEQLKAQ

-417 LTLDGYG
+417 LTADGYG

-429 MAAVFTQKGASQT
+429 MAAVFTQMGASQA

-454 KVARFRDGVKAYTA
+454 TAVQFRDGVKAYTA

-529 ELDRLAAEGSM
+529 ELDRLAAEGSSM

-555 ADLEDFREG
+555 VDLEDFREG

-599 YFTFDIDNLTQFLIA
+599 YFTFDIDKLTQFLIA

-722 QIVTPGY
+722 QI
-729 LLFYSLI
+729 
-736 MPPVTAAVVN
+736 
-746 YLVINKKLKRTALS
+746 
-760 LLRNEQTAGKAGR
+760 
-773 IQNMNLGNMKFLLR
+773 
-787 FQIRQMLRE
+787 
-796 IRSAFAV
+796 
-803 VIGMF
+803 
-808 ICLLILMLSIDCAV
+808 
-822 LCINFGNA
+822 
-830 CLEET
+830 
-835 KYAYM
+835 
-840 YTYKYPT
+840 
-847 EDVPEGGT
+847 
-855 PAYVENLKKEA
+855 
-866 YGYNLDVTVLGIDD
+866 
-880 DNPYFP
+880 
-886 IATADKKNEIVI
+886 
-898 SSAAAQKFG
+898 
-907 VKVGDKLVLS
+907 
-917 DEVNERDYAFTV
+917 
-929 KDIVSFTSGLLIL
+929 
-942 MLSIDCAVLCI
+942 
-953 NFGNACLEET
+953 
-963 KYAYMYTY
+963 
-971 KYPTEDV
+971 
-978 PEGGTPAYVEN
+978 
-989 LKKEAYG
+989 
-996 YNLDVTVLGID
+996 
-1007 DDNPYFPIATADK
+1007 
-1020 KNEIVISSAAAQKF
+1020 
-1034 GVKVGDKLV
+1034 
-1043 LSDEVNERDY
+1043 
-1053 AFTVKDI
+1053 
-1060 VSFTSGVY
+1060 
-1068 VFLDRDV
+1068 
-1075 MQELFDQ
+1075 
-1082 EDDYY
+1082 
-1087 NVVFADHALDIDN
+1087 
-1100 GRLYATVSKDNVA
+1100 RL
-1113 ESSQIFTDMMGPMV
+1113 
-1127 VMLVAISALIFMIV
+1127 
-1141 MYLMMKV
+1141 
-1148 MIDRSAFSISL
+1148 
-1159 MKVFGYRRR
+1159 
-1168 EIRRLY
+1168 
-1174 LDGNFYVILLGAV
+1174 
-1187 ICVPLAKWSMDLVY
+1187 
-1201 PYCIA
+1201 
-1206 NVAIGMDLKFT
+1206 
-1217 PQIYIMIY
+1217 
-1225 GGILLC
+1225 
-1231 YMVINFLLVG
+1231 
-1241 RLNKLV
+1241 
-1247 PAEILKNRE
+1247 

>member
-25 FLVAMVM
+25 FLVALVM
-32 YMVVAIVGASETIM
+32 YMVVAIVGAAETIM
-46 QGTEESAAVHH
+46 QGTKESGRLHH

-69 TDSEVTQITD
+69 TDGEFAQITE
-79 KGVTV
+79 KGVTL
-84 QQDFSLD
+84 QRDFSMD
-91 FHQGQATLRIYQAR
+91 FHLGQSTLRVYQAR
-105 EKIDLFAP
+105 ENVDLFVP
-113 EQGAELPMQGEI
+113 SQGSEVPAQGEI

-140 DTLTVGGR
+140 DSLTVGGR
-148 DFIVAGIGSTPDYDA
+148 DFIVTGIGSTPDYDA
-163 TYEKTSDTTVDSNL
+163 AYEKTSDTTVDSNL

-190 LKAGGQNFRTED
+190 LKTVGENFRTED
-202 YTYTYLLNGAMTD
+202 YTYTYLLNDAMTD

-259 DGVNELTDGV
+259 DGVNELADGV
-269 DELAEHNTDLT
+269 DELAEHNAELT

-295 DSLEDAGV
+295 DSLKDAGV

-314 QLNTMIADPHAYTA
+314 QLNTMIANPHAYTA
-328 SMQEDLQDIKKS
+328 SMRQDLQDIKKS
-340 LDELQEFRDG
+340 LDELQEYKDG
-350 VKSYTDGVNAASAG
+350 IQAYTDGVNAASDG
-364 GGALVGGM
+364 SGKLVVGM
-372 SKITENS
+372 GQITANS
-379 AALNQGAYGIFNA
+379 DALNQGADAIFNA

-397 NEQLKTQ
+397 NEQLQAQFRTS
-404 LEPYA
+404 
-409 AYGITFSG
+409 GFTFLG
-417 LTLDGYG
+417 LTADGYG
-424 EQLDQ
+424 KELDQ
-429 MAAVFTQKGASQT
+429 MAAMFTQMGASQV
-442 AAQLAAVKGQLD
+442 AAQLSAVKSQLD
-454 KVARFRDGVKAYTA
+454 TVAQFRDGVKAYTK
-468 GVGEAAGGSQQ
+468 GVGEASIGNQQ
-479 LFGGLSVLYTAS
+479 LFCGLSTLYTAS

-510 AQLKEN
+510 AQLEESD
-516 NITVD
+516 ISVD

-529 ELDRLAAEGSM
+529 ELERLTAEGSSV
-540 DIKLRDS
+540 DAKLKDS
-547 LQEAKDTL
+547 LKEAKDTL

-564 IIEYTDAVSEIADG
+564 IIDYTDAVDEIADG
-578 SKELRDGVRELQE
+578 SRELRDGVQELQDE
-591 EADDMIEE
+591 TDDMIEE

-614 EDNPRIDAAAG
+614 ADNPRIDAAAG
-625 DVVINRFA
+625 DVIINRFA

-675 QLLFHYLLNPMLIS
+675 QLLFHYLLNPMLIA
-689 FLGGAVG
+689 FLGGVVG

-722 QIVTPGY
+722 RIVTPGY

-736 MPPVTAAVVN
+736 MPPVTAVVVN
-746 YLVINKKLKRTALS
+746 YLVINKKLKCTALS

-808 ICLLILMLSIDCAV
+808 ICLLILMMSIDCAV

-880 DNPYFP
+880 GNPYFP
-886 IATADKKNEIVI
+886 IVTADKKNEIVI

-929 KDIVSFTSGLLIL
+929 KNIV
-942 MLSIDCAVLCI
+942 
-953 NFGNACLEET
+953 N
-963 KYAYMYTY
+963 
-971 KYPTEDV
+971 
-978 PEGGTPAYVEN
+978 
-989 LKKEAYG
+989 
-996 YNLDVTVLGID
+996 
-1007 DDNPYFPIATADK
+1007 
-1020 KNEIVISSAAAQKF
+1020 
-1034 GVKVGDKLV
+1034 
-1043 LSDEVNERDY
+1043 
-1053 AFTVKDI
+1053 
-1060 VSFTSGVY
+1060 FTSGVY

-1100 GRLYATVSKDNVA
+1100 GRLYATVSKENVE

-1159 MKVFGYRRR
+1159 MKVFGYHRR

-1174 LDGNFYVILLGAV
+1174 LDGNFYVILLGAL

-1247 PAEILKNRE
+1247 PAEVLKNRE

>member
-25 FLVAMVM
+25 FLVALVM
-32 YMVVAIVGASETIM
+32 YMVVAIVGAAETIM
-46 QGTEESAAVHH
+46 QGTKESGRLHH

-69 TDSEVTQITD
+69 TDGEFAQITE
-79 KGVTV
+79 KGVTL
-84 QQDFSLD
+84 QRDFSMD
-91 FHQGQATLRIYQAR
+91 FHLGQSTLRVYQAR
-105 EKIDLFAP
+105 ENVDLFVP
-113 EQGAELPMQGEI
+113 SQGSEVPAQGEI

-140 DTLTVGGR
+140 DSLTVGGR
-148 DFIVAGIGSTPDYDA
+148 DFIVTGIGSTPDYDA
-163 TYEKTSDTTVDSNL
+163 AYEKTSDTTVDSNL

-190 LKAGGQNFRTED
+190 LKAGGESFRTED
-202 YTYTYLLNGAMTD
+202 YTYTYLLNDAMTD

-259 DGVNELTDGV
+259 DGVNELADGV
-269 DELAEHNTDLT
+269 DELAEHNAELT

-295 DSLEDAGV
+295 DSLKEAGV

-314 QLNTMIADPHAYTA
+314 QLNTMIANPHAYTA
-328 SMQEDLQDIKKS
+328 SMRQDLQDIKKS
-340 LDELQEFRDG
+340 LDELQEYKDG
-350 VKSYTDGVNAASAG
+350 IQAYTDGVNAASDG
-364 GGALVGGM
+364 SGKLVVGM
-372 SKITENS
+372 GQITANS
-379 AALNQGAYGIFNA
+379 DALNQGADAIFNA

-397 NEQLKTQ
+397 NEQLQAQFRTS
-404 LEPYA
+404 
-409 AYGITFSG
+409 GFTFLG
-417 LTLDGYG
+417 LTADGYG
-424 EQLDQ
+424 KELDQ
-429 MAAVFTQKGASQT
+429 MAAMFTQMGASQV
-442 AAQLAAVKGQLD
+442 AAQLSAVKSQLD
-454 KVARFRDGVKAYTA
+454 TVAQFRDGVKAYTK
-468 GVGEAAGGSQQ
+468 GVGEASIGNQQ
-479 LFGGLSVLYTAS
+479 LFCGLSTLYTAS

-510 AQLKEN
+510 AQLEESD
-516 NITVD
+516 ISVD

-529 ELDRLAAEGSM
+529 ELERLTAEGSSV
-540 DIKLRDS
+540 DAKLKDS
-547 LQEAKDTL
+547 LKEAKDTL

-564 IIEYTDAVSEIADG
+564 IIDYTDAVDEIADG
-578 SKELRDGVRELQE
+578 SRELRDGVQELQDE
-591 EADDMIEE
+591 TDDMIEE

-614 EDNPRIDAAAG
+614 ADNPRIDAAAG
-625 DVVINRFA
+625 DVIINRFA

-760 LLRNEQTAGKAGR
+760 LLRNEQPAGKAGR
-773 IQNMNLGNMKFLLR
+773 VQNMNLGNMKFLLR

-808 ICLLILMLSIDCAV
+808 ICLLILMMSIDCAV

-929 KDIVSFTSGLLIL
+929 KNIVH
-942 MLSIDCAVLCI
+942 
-953 NFGNACLEET
+953 
-963 KYAYMYTY
+963 
-971 KYPTEDV
+971 
-978 PEGGTPAYVEN
+978 
-989 LKKEAYG
+989 
-996 YNLDVTVLGID
+996 
-1007 DDNPYFPIATADK
+1007 
-1020 KNEIVISSAAAQKF
+1020 
-1034 GVKVGDKLV
+1034 
-1043 LSDEVNERDY
+1043 
-1053 AFTVKDI
+1053 
-1060 VSFTSGVY
+1060 FTSGVY

-1100 GRLYATVSKDNVA
+1100 GRLYATVSKENVE

-1159 MKVFGYRRR
+1159 MKVFGYHRR

-1174 LDGNFYVILLGAV
+1174 LDGNFYVILLGAL

-1247 PAEILKNRE
+1247 PAEVLKNRE

>member
-148 DFIVAGIGSTPDYDA
+148 DFTVAGIGSTPDYDA

-226 LDRSKVTDTYFLE
+226 LDRSKVTDIYFLE

-397 NEQLKTQ
+397 NEQLKAQ

-454 KVARFRDGVKAYTA
+454 TVAQFRDGVKAYMA

-529 ELDRLAAEGSM
+529 ELDRLAAEGSSM

-707 WQMGDSIAYYSLPPM
+707 
-722 QIVTPGY
+722 
-729 LLFYSLI
+729 
-736 MPPVTAAVVN
+736 
-746 YLVINKKLKRTALS
+746 
-760 LLRNEQTAGKAGR
+760 
-773 IQNMNLGNMKFLLR
+773 
-787 FQIRQMLRE
+787 
-796 IRSAFAV
+796 
-803 VIGMF
+803 
-808 ICLLILMLSIDCAV
+808 
-822 LCINFGNA
+822 
-830 CLEET
+830 
-835 KYAYM
+835 
-840 YTYKYPT
+840 
-847 EDVPEGGT
+847 
-855 PAYVENLKKEA
+855 
-866 YGYNLDVTVLGIDD
+866 
-880 DNPYFP
+880 
-886 IATADKKNEIVI
+886 
-898 SSAAAQKFG
+898 
-907 VKVGDKLVLS
+907 
-917 DEVNERDYAFTV
+917 
-929 KDIVSFTSGLLIL
+929 
-942 MLSIDCAVLCI
+942 
-953 NFGNACLEET
+953 
-963 KYAYMYTY
+963 
-971 KYPTEDV
+971 
-978 PEGGTPAYVEN
+978 
-989 LKKEAYG
+989 
-996 YNLDVTVLGID
+996 
-1007 DDNPYFPIATADK
+1007 
-1020 KNEIVISSAAAQKF
+1020 
-1034 GVKVGDKLV
+1034 
-1043 LSDEVNERDY
+1043 
-1053 AFTVKDI
+1053 
-1060 VSFTSGVY
+1060 
-1068 VFLDRDV
+1068 
-1075 MQELFDQ
+1075 
-1082 EDDYY
+1082 
-1087 NVVFADHALDIDN
+1087 
-1100 GRLYATVSKDNVA
+1100 
-1113 ESSQIFTDMMGPMV
+1113 
-1127 VMLVAISALIFMIV
+1127 
-1141 MYLMMKV
+1141 
-1148 MIDRSAFSISL
+1148 
-1159 MKVFGYRRR
+1159 
-1168 EIRRLY
+1168 
-1174 LDGNFYVILLGAV
+1174 
-1187 ICVPLAKWSMDLVY
+1187 
-1201 PYCIA
+1201 
-1206 NVAIGMDLKFT
+1206 
-1217 PQIYIMIY
+1217 
-1225 GGILLC
+1225 
-1231 YMVINFLLVG
+1231 
-1241 RLNKLV
+1241 
-1247 PAEILKNRE
+1247 

>member
-25 FLVAMVM
+25 FLVALVM
-32 YMVVAIVGASETIM
+32 YMVVAIVGAAETIM
-46 QGTEESAAVHH
+46 QGTKESGRIHH
-57 REDGQFGVFVPL
+57 GEDGQFGVFVPL
-69 TDSEVTQITD
+69 TDDEIAQITE
-79 KGVTV
+79 KGVTL
-84 QQDFSLD
+84 QRDFSLD
-91 FHQGQATLRIYQAR
+91 FHLGQSTLRVYQAR
-105 EKIDLFAP
+105 ENVDLFVP
-113 EQGAELPMQGEI
+113 SQGSEVPAQGEI

-140 DTLTVGGR
+140 DSLTVGGR
-148 DFIVAGIGSTPDYDA
+148 DFIVTGIGSTPDYDA

-190 LKAGGQNFRTED
+190 LKAGGENFRTED
-202 YTYTYLLNGAMTD
+202 YTYTYLLNDAMTD

-259 DGVNELTDGV
+259 DGVNELADGV
-269 DELAEHNTDLT
+269 DELAEHNTELT

-295 DSLEDAGV
+295 DSLKEAGV

-314 QLNTMIADPHAYTA
+314 QLNTMIANPHAYTA
-328 SMQEDLQDIKKS
+328 SMRQDLQDIKKS
-340 LDELQEFRDG
+340 LEELQEYKDG
-350 VKSYTDGVNAASAG
+350 IKAYTDGVNAASDG
-364 GGALVGGM
+364 SGKLVVGM
-372 SKITENS
+372 GQITVNS
-379 AALNQGAYGIFNA
+379 DALNQGADAIFNA

-397 NEQLKTQ
+397 NEQLQAQFHTS
-404 LEPYA
+404 
-409 AYGITFSG
+409 GFTFSG
-417 LTLDGYG
+417 LTADGYG
-424 EQLDQ
+424 KELDQ
-429 MAAVFTQKGASQT
+429 MAAMFTQMGAPQV
-442 AAQLAAVKGQLD
+442 AAQLSTVKSQLD
-454 KVARFRDGVKAYTA
+454 TVAQFRDGVKAYTK
-468 GVGEAAGGSQQ
+468 GVGEASIGNQQ
-479 LFGGLSVLYTAS
+479 LFGGLSTLYTAS

-510 AQLKEN
+510 AQLEESD
-516 NITVD
+516 ISVD

-529 ELDRLAAEGSM
+529 ELERLTAGGSSV
-540 DIKLRDS
+540 DAKLKDS
-547 LQEAKDTL
+547 LKDAKDTL

-564 IIEYTDAVSEIADG
+564 IIDYTDAVDEIADG
-578 SKELRDGVRELQE
+578 SRELRDGVQELQDE
-591 EADDMIEE
+591 TDDMIEE

-614 EDNPRIDAAAG
+614 ADNPRIDAAAG
-625 DVVINRFA
+625 DVIINRFA

-675 QLLFHYLLNPMLIS
+675 QLLFHYLLNPMLIA
-689 FLGGAVG
+689 FLGGVVG

-722 QIVTPGY
+722 RIVTPGY

-736 MPPVTAAVVN
+736 MPPATAAVVN
-746 YLVINKKLKRTALS
+746 YLVINKKLNRTALS

-808 ICLLILMLSIDCAV
+808 ICLLILMMSIDCAV

-886 IATADKKNEIVI
+886 IVTADKKNEIVI

-907 VKVGDKLVLS
+907 VKAGDKLVLS

-929 KDIVSFTSGLLIL
+929 KNIV
-942 MLSIDCAVLCI
+942 
-953 NFGNACLEET
+953 N
-963 KYAYMYTY
+963 
-971 KYPTEDV
+971 
-978 PEGGTPAYVEN
+978 
-989 LKKEAYG
+989 
-996 YNLDVTVLGID
+996 
-1007 DDNPYFPIATADK
+1007 
-1020 KNEIVISSAAAQKF
+1020 
-1034 GVKVGDKLV
+1034 
-1043 LSDEVNERDY
+1043 
-1053 AFTVKDI
+1053 
-1060 VSFTSGVY
+1060 FTSGVY

-1100 GRLYATVSKDNVA
+1100 GRLYATVSKENVE

-1168 EIRRLY
+1168 EIRKLY
-1174 LDGNFYVILLGAV
+1174 LDGNFYVILLGAL

-1206 NVAIGMDLKFT
+1206 NVAIGMDIRFT

-1247 PAEILKNRE
+1247 PAEVLKNRE

>member
-32 YMVVAIVGASETIM
+32 YMVVAIVGAAETIM
-46 QGTEESAAVHH
+46 QGTKESGRIHH

-69 TDSEVTQITD
+69 TDDEIAQIAE
-79 KGVTV
+79 KGVTL
-84 QQDFSLD
+84 QRDFSLD
-91 FHQGQATLRIYQAR
+91 FHLGQSTLRVYQAR
-105 EKIDLFAP
+105 ETVDLFVP
-113 EQGAELPMQGEI
+113 SQGSELPAQGEI

-148 DFIVAGIGSTPDYDA
+148 DFTVSGIGSTPDYDA
-163 TYEKTSDTTVDSNL
+163 AYEKTSDTTVDSNL

-190 LKAGGQNFRTED
+190 LKAGGENFRTED
-202 YTYTYLLNGAMTD
+202 YTYTYLLNDAMTD

-259 DGVNELTDGV
+259 DGVNELADGV
-269 DELAEHNTDLT
+269 DELAEHNAELT
-280 DAADTLFDAMLEQVN
+280 DAVDTLFDAMLEQVN
-295 DSLEDAGV
+295 DSLKEAGV

-314 QLNTMIADPHAYTA
+314 QLNNMIANPHAYTA
-328 SMQEDLQDIKKS
+328 SMRQDLQDIKKS
-340 LDELQEFRDG
+340 LDELQEYKDG
-350 VKSYTDGVNAASAG
+350 IKAYTDGVNAASDG
-364 GGALVGGM
+364 SGKLVVGM
-372 SKITENS
+372 GQITANS
-379 AALNQGAYGIFNA
+379 DALNQGADAIFNA

-397 NEQLKTQ
+397 NKQLQ
-404 LEPYA
+404 AQFSA
-409 AYGITFSG
+409 AGFSG
-417 LTLDGYG
+417 LTADGYG
-424 EQLDQ
+424 KELDQ
-429 MAAVFTQKGASQT
+429 MAATFTQMGASQV
-442 AAQLAAVKGQLD
+442 AAQLSAVKNQLD
-454 KVARFRDGVKAYTA
+454 KVAQFRDGVKAYTK
-468 GVGEAAGGSQQ
+468 GVGEASIGNQQ
-479 LFGGLSVLYTAS
+479 LFCGLSTLYTAS
-491 EPLVSGTD
+491 ETVVDGTD

-510 AQLKEN
+510 AQLEESD
-516 NITVD
+516 ISVD

-529 ELDRLAAEGSM
+529 ELERLTAEGSSV
-540 DIKLRDS
+540 DAKLKDC
-547 LQEAKDTL
+547 LKEAKDTL

-564 IIEYTDAVSEIADG
+564 IIDYTDAVDEIADG
-578 SKELRDGVRELQE
+578 SRELRDGVQELQDE
-591 EADDMIEE
+591 TDDMIEE

-614 EDNPRIDAAAG
+614 ADNPRIDAAAG
-625 DVVINRFA
+625 DVIINRFA
-633 GILAGIILMVL
+633 GILAGIILMIL

-675 QLLFHYLLNPMLIS
+675 QLLFHYLLNPMLIA
-689 FLGGAVG
+689 FLGGVVG

-722 QIVTPGY
+722 RIVTPGY

-736 MPPVTAAVVN
+736 MPPVTAVVVN
-746 YLVINKKLKRTALS
+746 YLVINKKLNCTALS

-808 ICLLILMLSIDCAV
+808 ICLLILIMSIDCAV
-822 LCINFGNA
+822 LCINFGNV

-907 VKVGDKLVLS
+907 VKAGDKLVLS

-929 KDIVSFTSGLLIL
+929 KNIV
-942 MLSIDCAVLCI
+942 
-953 NFGNACLEET
+953 N
-963 KYAYMYTY
+963 
-971 KYPTEDV
+971 
-978 PEGGTPAYVEN
+978 
-989 LKKEAYG
+989 
-996 YNLDVTVLGID
+996 
-1007 DDNPYFPIATADK
+1007 
-1020 KNEIVISSAAAQKF
+1020 
-1034 GVKVGDKLV
+1034 
-1043 LSDEVNERDY
+1043 
-1053 AFTVKDI
+1053 
-1060 VSFTSGVY
+1060 FTSGVY

-1100 GRLYATVSKDNVA
+1100 GRLYATVSKENVE

-1174 LDGNFYVILLGAV
+1174 LDGNFYVILLGAL

-1206 NVAIGMDLKFT
+1206 NVAIGMDIRFT

-1247 PAEILKNRE
+1247 PAEVLKNRE

>member
-25 FLVAMVM
+25 FLVALVM
-32 YMVVAIVGASETIM
+32 YMVVAIVGAAETIM
-46 QGTEESAAVHH
+46 QGTKESGRIHH

-69 TDSEVTQITD
+69 TDDEIAQITE
-79 KGVTV
+79 KGVTL
-84 QQDFSLD
+84 QRDFSLD
-91 FHQGQATLRIYQAR
+91 FHLGQSTLRVYRAR
-105 EKIDLFAP
+105 ETVDLFVP
-113 EQGAELPMQGEI
+113 SQGSELPAQGEI

-140 DTLTVGGR
+140 DSLTVGGR
-148 DFIVAGIGSTPDYDA
+148 DFIVTGIGSTPDYDA
-163 TYEKTSDTTVDSNL
+163 AYEKTSDTTVDSNL

-190 LKAGGQNFRTED
+190 LKAGGENFRTED
-202 YTYTYLLNGAMTD
+202 YTYTYLLNDAMTD

-259 DGVNELTDGV
+259 DGVNELADGV
-269 DELAEHNTDLT
+269 DELAEHNTELT

-295 DSLEDAGV
+295 DSLKEAGV

-314 QLNTMIADPHAYTA
+314 QLNTMIANPHAYTA
-328 SMQEDLQDIKKS
+328 SMRQDLQDIKKS
-340 LDELQEFRDG
+340 LEELQEYKDG
-350 VKSYTDGVNAASAG
+350 IQAYTDGVNAASDG
-364 GGALVGGM
+364 SGKLVVGM
-372 SKITENS
+372 GQITANS
-379 AALNQGAYGIFNA
+379 DALNQGADAIFNA

-397 NEQLKTQ
+397 NEQLQAQFNTS
-404 LEPYA
+404 
-409 AYGITFSG
+409 GFTFLG
-417 LTLDGYG
+417 LTTDGYG
-424 EQLDQ
+424 KELDQ
-429 MAAVFTQKGASQT
+429 MATTFTQMGAHQV
-442 AAQLAAVKGQLD
+442 AAQLSAVKSQLD
-454 KVARFRDGVKAYTA
+454 TVAQFRDGVKAYTK
-468 GVGEAAGGSQQ
+468 GVGEASIGNQQ
-479 LFGGLSVLYTAS
+479 LFGGLSTLYTAS
-491 EPLVSGTD
+491 EVVVDGTD
-499 AVVDALMDMVE
+499 AVVDALIDMVE
-510 AQLKEN
+510 AQLKESD
-516 NITVD
+516 ITVD

-529 ELDRLAAEGSM
+529 ELERLTAEGSSV
-540 DIKLRDS
+540 DAKLKDS
-547 LQEAKDTL
+547 LKDAKDTL

-564 IIEYTDAVSEIADG
+564 IIDYTDAVDEIADG
-578 SKELRDGVRELQE
+578 SRELRDGVQELQDE
-591 EADDMIEE
+591 TDDMIEE

-614 EDNPRIDAAAG
+614 ADNPRIDAAAG

-633 GILAGIILMVL
+633 GILSGIILMVL

-696 CILGFSKYGTG
+696 CILGFSEYGTG
-707 WQMGDSIAYYSLPPM
+707 WQMGDSTAYYSLPPM
-722 QIVTPGY
+722 RIVTPGY

-746 YLVINKKLKRTALS
+746 YLVINKKLKCTALS

-808 ICLLILMLSIDCAV
+808 ICLLILMMSIDCAV

-907 VKVGDKLVLS
+907 VKAGDKLVLS

-929 KDIVSFTSGLLIL
+929 KNIV
-942 MLSIDCAVLCI
+942 
-953 NFGNACLEET
+953 N
-963 KYAYMYTY
+963 
-971 KYPTEDV
+971 
-978 PEGGTPAYVEN
+978 
-989 LKKEAYG
+989 
-996 YNLDVTVLGID
+996 
-1007 DDNPYFPIATADK
+1007 
-1020 KNEIVISSAAAQKF
+1020 
-1034 GVKVGDKLV
+1034 
-1043 LSDEVNERDY
+1043 
-1053 AFTVKDI
+1053 
-1060 VSFTSGVY
+1060 FTSGVY
-1068 VFLDRDV
+1068 VFLNRDV

-1100 GRLYATVSKDNVA
+1100 GRLYATVSKENVE

-1174 LDGNFYVILLGAV
+1174 LDGNFYVILLGAL
-1187 ICVPLAKWSMDLVY
+1187 ICVSAGKMEHGSGVSVLHCKCCYRHGLKVHAADIYHDLWWNSAMLY
-1201 PYCIA
+1201 GDQFP
-1206 NVAIGMDLKFT
+1206 IGR
-1217 PQIYIMIY
+1217 QI
-1225 GGILLC
+1225 
-1231 YMVINFLLVG
+1231 
-1241 RLNKLV
+1241 
-1247 PAEILKNRE
+1247 E

>member
-25 FLVAMVM
+25 FLVALVM
-32 YMVVAIVGASETIM
+32 YMVVAIVGAAETIM
-46 QGTEESAAVHH
+46 QGTKESGRIHH

-69 TDSEVTQITD
+69 TDDEIAQITE
-79 KGVTV
+79 KGVTL
-84 QQDFSLD
+84 QRDFSLD
-91 FHQGQATLRIYQAR
+91 FHLGQSTLRVYRAR
-105 EKIDLFAP
+105 ETVDLFVP
-113 EQGAELPMQGEI
+113 SQGSELPAQGEI

-140 DTLTVGGR
+140 DSLTVGGR
-148 DFIVAGIGSTPDYDA
+148 DFIVTGIGSTPDYDA
-163 TYEKTSDTTVDSNL
+163 AYEKTSDTTVDSNL

-190 LKAGGQNFRTED
+190 LKAGGENFRTED
-202 YTYTYLLNGAMTD
+202 YTYTYLLNDAMTD

-259 DGVNELTDGV
+259 DGVNELADGV
-269 DELAEHNTDLT
+269 DELAEHNTELT

-295 DSLEDAGV
+295 DSLKEAGV

-314 QLNTMIADPHAYTA
+314 QLNTMIANPHAYTA
-328 SMQEDLQDIKKS
+328 SMRQDLQDIKKS
-340 LDELQEFRDG
+340 LEELQEYKDG
-350 VKSYTDGVNAASAG
+350 IQAYTDGVNAASDG
-364 GGALVGGM
+364 SGKLVVGM
-372 SKITENS
+372 GQITANS
-379 AALNQGAYGIFNA
+379 DALNQGADAIFNA

-397 NEQLKTQ
+397 NEQLQAQFNTS
-404 LEPYA
+404 
-409 AYGITFSG
+409 GFTFLG
-417 LTLDGYG
+417 LTTDGYG
-424 EQLDQ
+424 KELDQ
-429 MAAVFTQKGASQT
+429 MATTFTQMGAHQV
-442 AAQLAAVKGQLD
+442 AAQLSAVKSQLD
-454 KVARFRDGVKAYTA
+454 TVAQFRDGVKAYTK
-468 GVGEAAGGSQQ
+468 GVGEASIGNQQ
-479 LFGGLSVLYTAS
+479 LFGGLSTLYTAS
-491 EPLVSGTD
+491 EVVVDGTD
-499 AVVDALMDMVE
+499 AVVDALIDMVE
-510 AQLKEN
+510 AQLKESD
-516 NITVD
+516 ITVD

-529 ELDRLAAEGSM
+529 ELERLTAEGSSV
-540 DIKLRDS
+540 DAKLKDS
-547 LQEAKDTL
+547 LKDAKDTL

-564 IIEYTDAVSEIADG
+564 IIDYTDAVDEIADG
-578 SKELRDGVRELQE
+578 SRELRDGVQELQDE
-591 EADDMIEE
+591 TDDMIEE

-614 EDNPRIDAAAG
+614 ADNPRIDAAAG

-633 GILAGIILMVL
+633 GILSGIILMVL

-696 CILGFSKYGTG
+696 CILGFSEYGTG
-707 WQMGDSIAYYSLPPM
+707 WQMGDSTAYYSLPPM
-722 QIVTPGY
+722 RIVTPGY

-746 YLVINKKLKRTALS
+746 YLVINKKLKCTALS

-855 PAYVENLKKEA
+855 PAYVENLKKES

-929 KDIVSFTSGLLIL
+929 KNIVH
-942 MLSIDCAVLCI
+942 
-953 NFGNACLEET
+953 
-963 KYAYMYTY
+963 
-971 KYPTEDV
+971 
-978 PEGGTPAYVEN
+978 
-989 LKKEAYG
+989 
-996 YNLDVTVLGID
+996 
-1007 DDNPYFPIATADK
+1007 
-1020 KNEIVISSAAAQKF
+1020 
-1034 GVKVGDKLV
+1034 
-1043 LSDEVNERDY
+1043 
-1053 AFTVKDI
+1053 
-1060 VSFTSGVY
+1060 FTSGVY

-1100 GRLYATVSKDNVA
+1100 GRLYATVSKENVE

-1174 LDGNFYVILLGAV
+1174 LDGNFYVILLGAL

-1247 PAEILKNRE
+1247 PAEVLKNRE

>member
-32 YMVVAIVGASETIM
+32 YMVVAIVGAAETIM
-46 QGTEESAAVHH
+46 QGTKESGRIHH

-69 TDSEVTQITD
+69 TDDEIAQITE
-79 KGVTV
+79 KGVTL
-84 QQDFSLD
+84 QRDFSLD
-91 FHQGQATLRIYQAR
+91 FHLGQSTLRVYQAR
-105 EKIDLFAP
+105 ETVDLFVP
-113 EQGAELPMQGEI
+113 SQGSEVPAQGEI

-140 DTLTVGGR
+140 DSLTVGGR
-148 DFIVAGIGSTPDYDA
+148 DFIVTGIGSTPDYDA
-163 TYEKTSDTTVDSNL
+163 AYEKTSDTTVDSNL
-177 FGVGFVTAEDYEA
+177 FGIGFVTAEDYEA
-190 LKAGGQNFRTED
+190 LKAGGENFRTED
-202 YTYTYLLNGAMTD
+202 YTYTYLLNDAMTD

-259 DGVNELTDGV
+259 DGVNELADGV
-269 DELAEHNTDLT
+269 DELAEHNTELT

-295 DSLEDAGV
+295 DSLKEAGV

-314 QLNTMIADPHAYTA
+314 QLNTMIANPHAYTA
-328 SMQEDLQDIKKS
+328 SMRQDLQDIKKS
-340 LDELQEFRDG
+340 LEELQEYKDG
-350 VKSYTDGVNAASAG
+350 IQAYTDGVNAASDG
-364 GGALVGGM
+364 SGKLVVGM
-372 SKITENS
+372 GQITANS
-379 AALNQGAYGIFNA
+379 DALNQGADAIFNA

-397 NEQLKTQ
+397 NEQLQAQFNTS
-404 LEPYA
+404 
-409 AYGITFSG
+409 GFTFLG
-417 LTLDGYG
+417 LTTDGYG
-424 EQLDQ
+424 KELDQ
-429 MAAVFTQKGASQT
+429 MATTFTQMGAPQV
-442 AAQLAAVKGQLD
+442 AAQLSAVKSQLD
-454 KVARFRDGVKAYTA
+454 TVAQFRDGVKAYTK
-468 GVGEAAGGSQQ
+468 GVGEASIGNQQ
-479 LFGGLSVLYTAS
+479 LFGGLSTLYTAS
-491 EPLVSGTD
+491 EVVVDGTD
-499 AVVDALMDMVE
+499 AVVDALIDMVE
-510 AQLKEN
+510 AQLKESD
-516 NITVD
+516 ITVD

-529 ELDRLAAEGSM
+529 ELERLTTEGSSV
-540 DIKLRDS
+540 DVKLQDS
-547 LQEAKDTL
+547 LKDAKDTL

-564 IIEYTDAVSEIADG
+564 IIDYTDAVDEIADG
-578 SKELRDGVRELQE
+578 SRELRDGVQELQDE
-591 EADDMIEE
+591 TDDMIEE
-599 YFTFDIDNLTQFLIA
+599 YFAFDIDNLTQFLIA
-614 EDNPRIDAAAG
+614 ADNPRMDAAAG

-675 QLLFHYLLNPMLIS
+675 QLLFHYLLNPLLIS

-696 CILGFSKYGTG
+696 CILGFSEYGTG

-722 QIVTPGY
+722 RIVTPGY

-746 YLVINKKLKRTALS
+746 YLVINKKLKCTALS

-808 ICLLILMLSIDCAV
+808 ICLLILMMSIDCAV

-847 EDVPEGGT
+847 EDVPEGGI

-886 IATADKKNEIVI
+886 IVTADKKNEIVI

-929 KDIVSFTSGLLIL
+929 KNIV
-942 MLSIDCAVLCI
+942 
-953 NFGNACLEET
+953 N
-963 KYAYMYTY
+963 
-971 KYPTEDV
+971 
-978 PEGGTPAYVEN
+978 
-989 LKKEAYG
+989 
-996 YNLDVTVLGID
+996 
-1007 DDNPYFPIATADK
+1007 
-1020 KNEIVISSAAAQKF
+1020 
-1034 GVKVGDKLV
+1034 
-1043 LSDEVNERDY
+1043 
-1053 AFTVKDI
+1053 
-1060 VSFTSGVY
+1060 FTSGVY

-1100 GRLYATVSKDNVA
+1100 GRLYATVSKENVE

-1174 LDGNFYVILLGAV
+1174 LDGNFYVILLGAL

-1247 PAEILKNRE
+1247 PAEVLKNRE

>member
-25 FLVAMVM
+25 FLVALVM
-32 YMVVAIVGASETIM
+32 YMVVAIVGAAETIM
-46 QGTEESAAVHH
+46 QGTKESGRLHH

-69 TDSEVTQITD
+69 TDDEIAQITE
-79 KGVTV
+79 KGVTL
-84 QQDFSLD
+84 QRDFSLD
-91 FHQGQATLRIYQAR
+91 FHLGQSTLRVYRAR
-105 EKIDLFAP
+105 ENVDLFVP
-113 EQGAELPMQGEI
+113 SQGSEVPAQGEI

-140 DTLTVGGR
+140 DSLTVGGR
-148 DFIVAGIGSTPDYDA
+148 DFIVTGIGSTPDYDA

-190 LKAGGQNFRTED
+190 LKAGGENFRTED
-202 YTYTYLLNGAMTD
+202 YTYTYLLNDAMTD

-259 DGVNELTDGV
+259 DGVNELADGV
-269 DELAEHNTDLT
+269 DELAEHNTELT

-295 DSLEDAGV
+295 DSLKEAGV

-314 QLNTMIADPHAYTA
+314 QLNTMIANPHAYTA
-328 SMQEDLQDIKKS
+328 SMRQDLQDIKKS
-340 LDELQEFRDG
+340 LEELQEYKDG
-350 VKSYTDGVNAASAG
+350 IKAYTDGVNAASDG
-364 GGALVGGM
+364 SGKLVVGM
-372 SKITENS
+372 GQITVNS
-379 AALNQGAYGIFNA
+379 DALNQGADAIFNA

-397 NEQLKTQ
+397 NEQLQAQFHTS
-404 LEPYA
+404 
-409 AYGITFSG
+409 GFTFSG
-417 LTLDGYG
+417 LTADGYG
-424 EQLDQ
+424 KELDQ
-429 MAAVFTQKGASQT
+429 MAAMFTQRGAPQV
-442 AAQLAAVKGQLD
+442 AAQLSTVKGQLD
-454 KVARFRDGVKAYTA
+454 TVAKFRDGVKAYTK
-468 GVGEAAGGSQQ
+468 GVGEASIGNQQ
-479 LFGGLSVLYTAS
+479 LFCGLSTLYTAS

-510 AQLKEN
+510 AQLEESD
-516 NITVD
+516 ISVD

-529 ELDRLAAEGSM
+529 ELERLTAGGSSV
-540 DIKLRDS
+540 DAKLKDS
-547 LQEAKDTL
+547 LKDAKDTL

-564 IIEYTDAVSEIADG
+564 IIDYTDAVDEIADG
-578 SKELRDGVRELQE
+578 SRELRDGVQELQDE
-591 EADDMIEE
+591 TDDMIEE

-614 EDNPRIDAAAG
+614 ADNPRIDAAAG
-625 DVVINRFA
+625 DVIINRFA

-675 QLLFHYLLNPMLIS
+675 QLLFHYLLNPMLIA
-689 FLGGAVG
+689 FLGGVVG

-722 QIVTPGY
+722 RIVTPGY

-736 MPPVTAAVVN
+736 MPPATAAVVN
-746 YLVINKKLKRTALS
+746 YLVINKKLNRTALS

-808 ICLLILMLSIDCAV
+808 ICLLILMMSIDCAV

-847 EDVPEGGT
+847 ENVPEGGI

-886 IATADKKNEIVI
+886 IVTADKKNEIVI

-929 KDIVSFTSGLLIL
+929 KNIV
-942 MLSIDCAVLCI
+942 
-953 NFGNACLEET
+953 N
-963 KYAYMYTY
+963 
-971 KYPTEDV
+971 
-978 PEGGTPAYVEN
+978 
-989 LKKEAYG
+989 
-996 YNLDVTVLGID
+996 
-1007 DDNPYFPIATADK
+1007 
-1020 KNEIVISSAAAQKF
+1020 
-1034 GVKVGDKLV
+1034 
-1043 LSDEVNERDY
+1043 
-1053 AFTVKDI
+1053 
-1060 VSFTSGVY
+1060 FTSGVY

-1100 GRLYATVSKDNVA
+1100 GRLYATVTKENVE

-1127 VMLVAISALIFMIV
+1127 IMLVAISALIFMIV

-1174 LDGNFYVILLGAV
+1174 LDGNFYVILLGAL

-1247 PAEILKNRE
+1247 PAEVLKNRE

>member
-25 FLVAMVM
+25 FLVALVM
-32 YMVVAIVGASETIM
+32 YMVVAIVGAAETIM
-46 QGTEESAAVHH
+46 QGTKESGRIHH

-69 TDSEVTQITD
+69 TDDEIAQITE
-79 KGVTV
+79 KGVTL
-84 QQDFSLD
+84 QRDFSLD
-91 FHQGQATLRIYQAR
+91 FHLGQSTLRVYR
-105 EKIDLFAP
+105 ERETVDLFVP
-113 EQGAELPMQGEI
+113 SQGSEVPAQGEI

-140 DTLTVGGR
+140 DSLTVGGR
-148 DFIVAGIGSTPDYDA
+148 DFIVTGIGSTPDYDA
-163 TYEKTSDTTVDSNL
+163 AYEKTSDTTVDSNL

-190 LKAGGQNFRTED
+190 LKAGGESLRTED
-202 YTYTYLLNGAMTD
+202 YTYTYLLNDAMTD

-259 DGVNELTDGV
+259 DGVNELADGV
-269 DELAEHNTDLT
+269 DELAEHNTELT

-295 DSLEDAGV
+295 DSLKEAGV

-314 QLNTMIADPHAYTA
+314 QLNTMIANPHAYTA
-328 SMQEDLQDIKKS
+328 SMRQDLQDIKKS
-340 LDELQEFRDG
+340 LEELQEYKDG
-350 VKSYTDGVNAASAG
+350 IKAYTDGVNAASDG
-364 GGALVGGM
+364 SGKLVVGM
-372 SKITENS
+372 GQITVNS
-379 AALNQGAYGIFNA
+379 DALNQGADAIFNA

-397 NEQLKTQ
+397 NEQLQAQFHTS
-404 LEPYA
+404 
-409 AYGITFSG
+409 GFTFSG
-417 LTLDGYG
+417 LTADGYG
-424 EQLDQ
+424 KELDQ
-429 MAAVFTQKGASQT
+429 MAAMFTQMGAPQV
-442 AAQLAAVKGQLD
+442 AAQLSTVKSQLD
-454 KVARFRDGVKAYTA
+454 TVAQFRDGVKAYTK
-468 GVGEAAGGSQQ
+468 GVGEASIGNQQ
-479 LFGGLSVLYTAS
+479 LFCGLSTLYTAS

-510 AQLKEN
+510 AQLEESD
-516 NITVD
+516 ISVD

-529 ELDRLAAEGSM
+529 ELERLTAGGSSV
-540 DIKLRDS
+540 DAKLKDS
-547 LQEAKDTL
+547 LNDAKDTL

-564 IIEYTDAVSEIADG
+564 IIDYTDAVDEIADG
-578 SKELRDGVRELQE
+578 SRELRDGVQELQSE
-591 EADDMIEE
+591 TDDMIEE

-614 EDNPRIDAAAG
+614 ADNPRMDAAAG

-675 QLLFHYLLNPMLIS
+675 QLLFHYLLNPLLIS

-696 CILGFSKYGTG
+696 CILGFSEYGTG

-722 QIVTPGY
+722 RIVTPGY

-746 YLVINKKLKRTALS
+746 YLVINKKLKCTALS

-808 ICLLILMLSIDCAV
+808 ICLLILMMSIDCAV

-886 IATADKKNEIVI
+886 IVTADKKNEIVI

-929 KDIVSFTSGLLIL
+929 KNIV
-942 MLSIDCAVLCI
+942 
-953 NFGNACLEET
+953 N
-963 KYAYMYTY
+963 
-971 KYPTEDV
+971 
-978 PEGGTPAYVEN
+978 
-989 LKKEAYG
+989 
-996 YNLDVTVLGID
+996 
-1007 DDNPYFPIATADK
+1007 
-1020 KNEIVISSAAAQKF
+1020 
-1034 GVKVGDKLV
+1034 
-1043 LSDEVNERDY
+1043 
-1053 AFTVKDI
+1053 
-1060 VSFTSGVY
+1060 FTSGVY

-1100 GRLYATVSKDNVA
+1100 GRLYATVSKENVE

-1168 EIRRLY
+1168 EIRKLY
-1174 LDGNFYVILLGAV
+1174 LDGNFYVILLGAL

-1206 NVAIGMDLKFT
+1206 NVAIGMDIRFT

-1247 PAEILKNRE
+1247 PAEVLKNRE

>member
-1 MQRILSK
+1 MRSGFRRQNWRICRMQRILSK

-25 FLVAMVM
+25 FLVALVM
-32 YMVVAIVGASETIM
+32 YMVVAIVGAAETIM
-46 QGTEESAAVHH
+46 QGTKESGRIHH

-69 TDSEVTQITD
+69 TDDEIAQIAE
-79 KGVTV
+79 KGVTL
-84 QQDFSLD
+84 QRDFSLD
-91 FHQGQATLRIYQAR
+91 FHLGQSTLRVYQAR
-105 EKIDLFAP
+105 ETVDLFVP
-113 EQGAELPMQGEI
+113 SQGSELPAQGEI

-148 DFIVAGIGSTPDYDA
+148 DFTVSGIGSTPDYDA
-163 TYEKTSDTTVDSNL
+163 AYEKTSDTTVDSNL

-190 LKAGGQNFRTED
+190 LKAGGENFRTED
-202 YTYTYLLNGAMTD
+202 YTYTYLLNDAMTD

-259 DGVNELTDGV
+259 DGVNELADGV
-269 DELAEHNTDLT
+269 DELAEHNTELT

-295 DSLEDAGV
+295 DSLKEAGV

-314 QLNTMIADPHAYTA
+314 QLNTMIANPHAYTA
-328 SMQEDLQDIKKS
+328 SMRQDLQDIKKS
-340 LDELQEFRDG
+340 LEELQEYKDG
-350 VKSYTDGVNAASAG
+350 IKAYTDGVNAASDG
-364 GGALVGGM
+364 SGKLVVGM
-372 SKITENS
+372 GQITANS
-379 AALNQGAYGIFNA
+379 DALNQGADAIFNA

-397 NEQLKTQ
+397 NEQLQ
-404 LEPYA
+404 A
-409 AYGITFSG
+409 QFRISGFTFLG
-417 LTLDGYG
+417 LTADGYG
-424 EQLDQ
+424 KELDQ
-429 MAAVFTQKGASQT
+429 MAAMFTQMGAPQV
-442 AAQLAAVKGQLD
+442 AAQLSTVKGQLD
-454 KVARFRDGVKAYTA
+454 TVAQFRDGVKAYTK
-468 GVGEAAGGSQQ
+468 GVGEASIGSQQ
-479 LFGGLSVLYTAS
+479 LFCGLSTLYTAS
-491 EPLVSGTD
+491 ETVVDGTD
-499 AVVDALMDMVE
+499 AVVDALIDMEE
-510 AQLKEN
+510 AQLKESD
-516 NITVD
+516 ITVD
-521 LTADNYKE
+521 LTSDNYKE
-529 ELDRLAAEGSM
+529 ELDRLMAEGSSV
-540 DIKLRDS
+540 DVKLKDS
-547 LQEAKDTL
+547 LKEAKDTL

-564 IIEYTDAVSEIADG
+564 IIDYTDAVDAIADG
-578 SKELRDGVRELQE
+578 SRKLRDGVQELQDE
-591 EADDMIEE
+591 TDDMIEE
-599 YFTFDIDNLTQFLIA
+599 YFAFDIDNLTQFLIA
-614 EDNPRIDAAAG
+614 ADNPRMDAAAG

-675 QLLFHYLLNPMLIS
+675 QLLFHYLLNPLLIS
-689 FLGGAVG
+689 SLGGAVG
-696 CILGFSKYGTG
+696 CILGFSEYGTG

-722 QIVTPGY
+722 RIVTPGY

-746 YLVINKKLKRTALS
+746 YLVINKKLKCTALS

-808 ICLLILMLSIDCAV
+808 IYLLILMMSIDCAV

-886 IATADKKNEIVI
+886 IVTADKKNEIVI

-929 KDIVSFTSGLLIL
+929 KNIV
-942 MLSIDCAVLCI
+942 
-953 NFGNACLEET
+953 N
-963 KYAYMYTY
+963 
-971 KYPTEDV
+971 
-978 PEGGTPAYVEN
+978 
-989 LKKEAYG
+989 
-996 YNLDVTVLGID
+996 
-1007 DDNPYFPIATADK
+1007 
-1020 KNEIVISSAAAQKF
+1020 
-1034 GVKVGDKLV
+1034 
-1043 LSDEVNERDY
+1043 
-1053 AFTVKDI
+1053 
-1060 VSFTSGVY
+1060 FTSGVY

-1100 GRLYATVSKDNVA
+1100 GRLYATVSKENVE

-1174 LDGNFYVILLGAV
+1174 LDGNFYVILLGAL

-1225 GGILLC
+1225 GGIWLC
-1231 YMVINFLLVG
+1231 YIVINFLLVG

-1247 PAEILKNRE
+1247 PAEVLKNRE

>member
-25 FLVAMVM
+25 FLVALVM
-32 YMVVAIVGASETIM
+32 YMVVAIVGAAETIM
-46 QGTEESAAVHH
+46 QGTKESGRIHH

-69 TDSEVTQITD
+69 TDDEIAQITE
-79 KGVTV
+79 KGVTL
-84 QQDFSLD
+84 QRDFSLD
-91 FHQGQATLRIYQAR
+91 FHLGQSTLRVYRAR
-105 EKIDLFAP
+105 ETVDLFVP
-113 EQGAELPMQGEI
+113 SQGSELPAQGEI

-140 DTLTVGGR
+140 DSLTVGGR
-148 DFIVAGIGSTPDYDA
+148 DFIVTGIGSTPDYDA
-163 TYEKTSDTTVDSNL
+163 AYEKTSDTTVDSNL

-190 LKAGGQNFRTED
+190 LKAGGENFRTED
-202 YTYTYLLNGAMTD
+202 YTYTYLLNDAMTD

-259 DGVNELTDGV
+259 DGVNELADGV
-269 DELAEHNTDLT
+269 DELAEHNTELT

-295 DSLEDAGV
+295 DSLKEAGV

-314 QLNTMIADPHAYTA
+314 QLNTMIANPHAYTA
-328 SMQEDLQDIKKS
+328 SMRQDLQDIKKS
-340 LDELQEFRDG
+340 LEELQEYKDG
-350 VKSYTDGVNAASAG
+350 IQAYTDGVNAASDG
-364 GGALVGGM
+364 SGKLVVGM
-372 SKITENS
+372 GQITANS
-379 AALNQGAYGIFNA
+379 DALNQGADAIFNA

-397 NEQLKTQ
+397 NEQLQAQFNTS
-404 LEPYA
+404 
-409 AYGITFSG
+409 GFTFLG
-417 LTLDGYG
+417 LTTDGYG
-424 EQLDQ
+424 KELDQ
-429 MAAVFTQKGASQT
+429 MATTFTQMGAHQV
-442 AAQLAAVKGQLD
+442 AAQLSAVKSQLD
-454 KVARFRDGVKAYTA
+454 TVAQFRDGVKAYTK
-468 GVGEAAGGSQQ
+468 GVGEASIGNQQ
-479 LFGGLSVLYTAS
+479 LFGGLSTLYTAS
-491 EPLVSGTD
+491 EVVVDGTD
-499 AVVDALMDMVE
+499 AVVDALIDMVE
-510 AQLKEN
+510 AQLKESD
-516 NITVD
+516 ITVD

-529 ELDRLAAEGSM
+529 ELERLTAEGSSV
-540 DIKLRDS
+540 DAKLKDS
-547 LQEAKDTL
+547 LKDAKDTL

-564 IIEYTDAVSEIADG
+564 IIDYTDAVDEIADG
-578 SKELRDGVRELQE
+578 SRELRDGVQELQDE
-591 EADDMIEE
+591 TDDMIEE

-614 EDNPRIDAAAG
+614 ADNPRIDAAAG

-633 GILAGIILMVL
+633 GILSGIILMVL

-696 CILGFSKYGTG
+696 CILGFSEYGTG
-707 WQMGDSIAYYSLPPM
+707 WQMGDSTAYYSLPPM
-722 QIVTPGY
+722 RIVTPGY

-746 YLVINKKLKRTALS
+746 YLVINKKLKCTALS

-808 ICLLILMLSIDCAV
+808 ICLLILM
-822 LCINFGNA
+822 
-830 CLEET
+830 
-835 KYAYM
+835 M
-840 YTYKYPT
+840 
-847 EDVPEGGT
+847 
-855 PAYVENLKKEA
+855 
-866 YGYNLDVTVLGIDD
+866 
-880 DNPYFP
+880 
-886 IATADKKNEIVI
+886 
-898 SSAAAQKFG
+898 
-907 VKVGDKLVLS
+907 
-917 DEVNERDYAFTV
+917 
-929 KDIVSFTSGLLIL
+929 
-942 MLSIDCAVLCI
+942 SIDCAVLCI

-1068 VFLDRDV
+1068 VFLDRDI

-1100 GRLYATVSKDNVA
+1100 GRLYATVSKENVE

-1174 LDGNFYVILLGAV
+1174 LDGNFYVILLGAL

-1247 PAEILKNRE
+1247 PAEVLKNRE

>member
-25 FLVAMVM
+25 FLVALVM
-32 YMVVAIVGASETIM
+32 YMVVAIVGAAETIM
-46 QGTEESAAVHH
+46 QGTKESGRIHH

-69 TDSEVTQITD
+69 TDDEIAQITE
-79 KGVTV
+79 KGVTL
-84 QQDFSLD
+84 QRDFSLD
-91 FHQGQATLRIYQAR
+91 FHLGQSTLRVYQAR
-105 EKIDLFAP
+105 ETVDLFVP
-113 EQGAELPMQGEI
+113 SQGSEVPAQGEI

-140 DTLTVGGR
+140 DSLTVGGR
-148 DFIVAGIGSTPDYDA
+148 DFIVTGIGSTPDYDA
-163 TYEKTSDTTVDSNL
+163 AYEKTSDTTVDSNL

-190 LKAGGQNFRTED
+190 LKAGGESFRTED
-202 YTYTYLLNGAMTD
+202 YTYTYLLNDAMTD

-259 DGVNELTDGV
+259 DGVNELADGV
-269 DELAEHNTDLT
+269 DELAEHNAELT

-295 DSLEDAGV
+295 DSLKDAGV

-314 QLNTMIADPHAYTA
+314 QLNTMIANPHAYTA
-328 SMQEDLQDIKKS
+328 SMRQDLQDIKKS
-340 LDELQEFRDG
+340 LEELQEYKDG
-350 VKSYTDGVNAASAG
+350 IQAYTDGVNAASDG
-364 GGALVGGM
+364 SGKLVVGM
-372 SKITENS
+372 GQITANS
-379 AALNQGAYGIFNA
+379 DALNQGADAIFNA

-397 NEQLKTQ
+397 NEQLQAQFNTFVF
-404 LEPYA
+404 P
-409 AYGITFSG
+409 FSG
-417 LTLDGYG
+417 LTTDGYG
-424 EQLDQ
+424 KELDQ
-429 MAAVFTQKGASQT
+429 MAVMFTQMGYSQV
-442 AAQLAAVKGQLD
+442 AAQLSTVKGQLD
-454 KVARFRDGVKAYTA
+454 TVAKFRDGVKAYTK
-468 GVGEAAGGSQQ
+468 GVGEASIGNQQ
-479 LFGGLSVLYTAS
+479 LFGGLSTLYTAS
-491 EPLVSGTD
+491 EVVVDGTD
-499 AVVDALMDMVE
+499 AVVDALIDMVE
-510 AQLKEN
+510 AQLKESD
-516 NITVD
+516 ITVD

-529 ELDRLAAEGSM
+529 ELERLTTEGSSV
-540 DIKLRDS
+540 DAKLKDS
-547 LQEAKDTL
+547 LKEAKETL

-564 IIEYTDAVSEIADG
+564 IIDYTDAVDEIADG
-578 SKELRDGVRELQE
+578 SRELRDGVQELQDE
-591 EADDMIEE
+591 TDDMIEE
-599 YFTFDIDNLTQFLIA
+599 YFAFDIDNLTQFLIA
-614 EDNPRIDAAAG
+614 ADNPRIDAAAG

-675 QLLFHYLLNPMLIS
+675 QLLFHYLLNPMLIA
-689 FLGGAVG
+689 FLGGVVG

-722 QIVTPGY
+722 RIVTPGY

-736 MPPVTAAVVN
+736 MPPVTAVVVN
-746 YLVINKKLKRTALS
+746 YLVINKKLKCTALS

-808 ICLLILMLSIDCAV
+808 ICLLILMMSIDCAV

-866 YGYNLDVTVLGIDD
+866 YGYNLDVTVLGIDEG
-880 DNPYFP
+880 NPYFP
-886 IATADKKNEIVI
+886 IETSKKKNEIVI

-929 KDIVSFTSGLLIL
+929 KNIV
-942 MLSIDCAVLCI
+942 
-953 NFGNACLEET
+953 N
-963 KYAYMYTY
+963 
-971 KYPTEDV
+971 
-978 PEGGTPAYVEN
+978 
-989 LKKEAYG
+989 
-996 YNLDVTVLGID
+996 
-1007 DDNPYFPIATADK
+1007 
-1020 KNEIVISSAAAQKF
+1020 
-1034 GVKVGDKLV
+1034 
-1043 LSDEVNERDY
+1043 
-1053 AFTVKDI
+1053 
-1060 VSFTSGVY
+1060 FTSGVY

-1100 GRLYATVSKDNVA
+1100 GRLYATVSKENVE

-1127 VMLVAISALIFMIV
+1127 VMLVVISALIFMIV

-1174 LDGNFYVILLGAV
+1174 LDGNFYVILLGAL

-1247 PAEILKNRE
+1247 PAEVLKNRE

>member
-25 FLVAMVM
+25 FLVALVM
-32 YMVVAIVGASETIM
+32 YMVVAIVGAAETIM
-46 QGTEESAAVHH
+46 QGTKESGRLHH

-69 TDSEVTQITD
+69 TDGEIAQITE
-79 KGVTV
+79 KGVTL
-84 QQDFSLD
+84 QRDFSMD
-91 FHQGQATLRIYQAR
+91 FHLGQSTLRVYQAR
-105 EKIDLFAP
+105 ENVDLFVSS
-113 EQGAELPMQGEI
+113 QGSEVPAQGEI

-148 DFIVAGIGSTPDYDA
+148 DFTVTGIGSTPDYDA
-163 TYEKTSDTTVDSNL
+163 AYEKTSDTTVDSNL
-177 FGVGFVTAEDYEA
+177 FGVGFVTAQDYEA
-190 LKAGGQNFRTED
+190 LKAGGENFRTED
-202 YTYTYLLNGAMTD
+202 YTYTYLLNDAMTD
-215 QELKELLQSFE
+215 QELKDMLQSFE

-259 DGVNELTDGV
+259 DGVNELADGV
-269 DELAEHNTDLT
+269 DELAEHNAELT

-295 DSLEDAGV
+295 DGLKDAGV

-314 QLNTMIADPHAYTA
+314 QLNTMIANPHAYTA
-328 SMQEDLQDIKKS
+328 SIRQDLQEAKKS
-340 LDELQEFRDG
+340 LEELQEYKDG
-350 VKSYTDGVNAASAG
+350 IKAYTDGVNAASDG
-364 GGALVGGM
+364 SGKLVVGM
-372 SKITENS
+372 GQITANS
-379 AALNQGAYGIFNA
+379 DALNQGADAIFNA

-397 NEQLKTQ
+397 NEQQQAQ
-404 LEPYA
+404 LSA
-409 AYGITFSG
+409 VKS
-417 LTLDGYG
+417 
-424 EQLDQ
+424 QLDT
-429 MAAVFTQKGASQT
+429 V
-442 AAQLAAVKGQLD
+442 AQFL
-454 KVARFRDGVKAYTA
+454 DGVKTYTK
-468 GVGEAAGGSQQ
+468 GVGEASIGSQQ
-479 LFGGLSVLYTAS
+479 LFCGLSTLYTAS
-491 EPLVSGTD
+491 ETVVDGTD
-499 AVVDALMDMVE
+499 AVVDALIDMVE
-510 AQLKEN
+510 AQLKESD
-516 NITVD
+516 ITVD
-521 LTADNYKE
+521 LTSDNYKE
-529 ELDRLAAEGSM
+529 ELDRLMAEGSSV
-540 DIKLRDS
+540 DVKLKDS
-547 LQEAKDTL
+547 LNDAKDTL

-564 IIEYTDAVSEIADG
+564 IIDYTDAVDEIADG
-578 SKELRDGVRELQE
+578 SRELRDGVQELQDE
-591 EADDMIEE
+591 TDDMIEE
-599 YFTFDIDNLTQFLIA
+599 YFAFDIDNLTQFLIA
-614 EDNPRIDAAAG
+614 ADNPRIDAAAG

-675 QLLFHYLLNPMLIS
+675 QLLFHYLLNPLLIS

-696 CILGFSKYGTG
+696 CILGFSEYGTG

-722 QIVTPGY
+722 RIVTPGY

-746 YLVINKKLKRTALS
+746 YLVINKKLKCTALS

-808 ICLLILMLSIDCAV
+808 ICLLILMMSIDCAV

-847 EDVPEGGT
+847 EDVPEGGI
-855 PAYVENLKKEA
+855 PAYAENLKKEA

-886 IATADKKNEIVI
+886 IVTADKKNEIVI

-929 KDIVSFTSGLLIL
+929 KNIV
-942 MLSIDCAVLCI
+942 
-953 NFGNACLEET
+953 N
-963 KYAYMYTY
+963 
-971 KYPTEDV
+971 
-978 PEGGTPAYVEN
+978 
-989 LKKEAYG
+989 
-996 YNLDVTVLGID
+996 
-1007 DDNPYFPIATADK
+1007 
-1020 KNEIVISSAAAQKF
+1020 
-1034 GVKVGDKLV
+1034 
-1043 LSDEVNERDY
+1043 
-1053 AFTVKDI
+1053 
-1060 VSFTSGVY
+1060 FTSGVY

-1100 GRLYATVSKDNVA
+1100 GRLYATVSKENVE

-1174 LDGNFYVILLGAV
+1174 LDGNFYVILLGAL

-1206 NVAIGMDLKFT
+1206 NVAIGMDIKFT

-1225 GGILLC
+1225 GGIWLC
-1231 YMVINFLLVG
+1231 YIVINFLLVG

-1247 PAEILKNRE
+1247 PAEVLKNRE

>member
-8 RVLRDIRE
+8 RVLRDIRG

-25 FLVAMVM
+25 FLVALVM
-32 YMVVAIVGASETIM
+32 YMVVAIVGAAETIM
-46 QGTEESAAVHH
+46 QGTKESGRIHH

-69 TDSEVTQITD
+69 TDDEIAQITE
-79 KGVTV
+79 KGVTL
-84 QQDFSLD
+84 QRDFSLD
-91 FHQGQATLRIYQAR
+91 FHLGQSTLRVYRAR
-105 EKIDLFAP
+105 ETVDLFVP
-113 EQGAELPMQGEI
+113 SQGSKVPAQGEI

-148 DFIVAGIGSTPDYDA
+148 DFTVTGIGSTPDYDA
-163 TYEKTSDTTVDSNL
+163 AYEKTSDTTVDSNL

-190 LKAGGQNFRTED
+190 LKVGGENFRTED
-202 YTYTYLLNGAMTD
+202 YTYTYLLNDAMTD

-259 DGVNELTDGV
+259 DGVNELADGV
-269 DELAEHNTDLT
+269 DELAEHNAELT

-295 DSLEDAGV
+295 DSLKDAGV

-314 QLNTMIADPHAYTA
+314 QLNTMIANPHAYTA
-328 SMQEDLQDIKKS
+328 SMRQDLQDIKKS
-340 LDELQEFRDG
+340 LDELQEYTDG
-350 VKSYTDGVNAASAG
+350 IKAYTDGVNAASDG
-364 GGALVGGM
+364 SGKLVVGM
-372 SKITENS
+372 GQITANS
-379 AALNQGAYGIFNA
+379 DALNQGADAIFNA

-397 NEQLKTQ
+397 NEQLQAQFRTSGFPF
-404 LEPYA
+404 L
-409 AYGITFSG
+409 G
-417 LTLDGYG
+417 LTTDGYG
-424 EQLDQ
+424 KELDQ
-429 MAAVFTQKGASQT
+429 MATTFTQMGDSQV
-442 AAQLAAVKGQLD
+442 AAQLSAVKSQLD
-454 KVARFRDGVKAYTA
+454 TVAQFRDGVKAYTK
-468 GVGEAAGGSQQ
+468 GVGEASIGNQQ
-479 LFGGLSVLYTAS
+479 LFGGLSTLYTAS
-491 EPLVSGTD
+491 EVVVDGTD
-499 AVVDALMDMVE
+499 AVVDALIDMVE
-510 AQLKEN
+510 AQLKESD
-516 NITVD
+516 ITVD

-529 ELDRLAAEGSM
+529 ELERLTAEGSSV
-540 DIKLRDS
+540 DVKLKDS
-547 LQEAKDTL
+547 LKDAKDTL

-564 IIEYTDAVSEIADG
+564 IIDYTDAVDEIADG
-578 SKELRDGVRELQE
+578 SRELRDGVQELQDE
-591 EADDMIEE
+591 TDDMIEE

-614 EDNPRIDAAAG
+614 ADNPRMDAAAG
-625 DVVINRFA
+625 DVIINRFA

-696 CILGFSKYGTG
+696 CILGFSEYGTG

-722 QIVTPGY
+722 RIVTPGY

-746 YLVINKKLKRTALS
+746 YLVINKKLKCTALS

-907 VKVGDKLVLS
+907 VKAGDKLVLS

-929 KDIVSFTSGLLIL
+929 KNIV
-942 MLSIDCAVLCI
+942 
-953 NFGNACLEET
+953 N
-963 KYAYMYTY
+963 
-971 KYPTEDV
+971 
-978 PEGGTPAYVEN
+978 
-989 LKKEAYG
+989 
-996 YNLDVTVLGID
+996 
-1007 DDNPYFPIATADK
+1007 
-1020 KNEIVISSAAAQKF
+1020 
-1034 GVKVGDKLV
+1034 
-1043 LSDEVNERDY
+1043 
-1053 AFTVKDI
+1053 
-1060 VSFTSGVY
+1060 FTSGVY
-1068 VFLDRDV
+1068 VFLNRDV

-1100 GRLYATVSKDNVA
+1100 GRLYATVSKENVE

-1174 LDGNFYVILLGAV
+1174 LDGNFYVILLGAL

-1247 PAEILKNRE
+1247 PAEVLKNRE

>member
-1 MQRILSK
+1 MRSGFRRQNWRICRMQRILSK

-25 FLVAMVM
+25 FLVALVM
-32 YMVVAIVGASETIM
+32 YMVVAIVGAAETIM
-46 QGTEESAAVHH
+46 QGTKESGRIHH

-69 TDSEVTQITD
+69 TDDEIAQITE
-79 KGVTV
+79 KGVTL
-84 QQDFSLD
+84 QRDFSLD
-91 FHQGQATLRIYQAR
+91 FHLGQSTLRVYQAR
-105 EKIDLFAP
+105 ETVDLFVPSQGSKVP
-113 EQGAELPMQGEI
+113 EQDDI

-177 FGVGFVTAEDYEA
+177 FGVGFVTSEDYEA
-190 LKAGGQNFRTED
+190 LKAGGESFRTED
-202 YTYTYLLNGAMTD
+202 YTYTYLLNDAMTD

-259 DGVNELTDGV
+259 DGVNELADGV
-269 DELAEHNTDLT
+269 DELAEHNAELT

-295 DSLEDAGV
+295 DSLKDAGV

-314 QLNTMIADPHAYTA
+314 QLNTMIANPHAYTA
-328 SMQEDLQDIKKS
+328 SMRQDLQDIKKS
-340 LDELQEFRDG
+340 LDELQEYKDG
-350 VKSYTDGVNAASAG
+350 IQAYTDGVNAASDG
-364 GGALVGGM
+364 SGKLVVGM
-372 SKITENS
+372 GQITANS
-379 AALNQGAYGIFNA
+379 DALNQGADAIFNA

-397 NEQLKTQ
+397 NEQLQ
-404 LEPYA
+404 A
-409 AYGITFSG
+409 QFNTFGFPFSR
-417 LTLDGYG
+417 LTTDGYG
-424 EQLDQ
+424 KELDQ
-429 MAAVFTQKGASQT
+429 MAVMFTQMGYSQV
-442 AAQLAAVKGQLD
+442 AAQLSTVKGQLD
-454 KVARFRDGVKAYTA
+454 TVAKFRDGVKAYTK
-468 GVGEAAGGSQQ
+468 GVGEASIGNQQ
-479 LFGGLSVLYTAS
+479 LFCGLSTLYTAS
-491 EPLVSGTD
+491 ETVVDGTD
-499 AVVDALMDMVE
+499 AVVDALIDMVE
-510 AQLKEN
+510 AQLKESD
-516 NITVD
+516 ITVD
-521 LTADNYKE
+521 LTADNYRE
-529 ELDRLAAEGSM
+529 ELERLTAEGSSV
-540 DIKLRDS
+540 DVKLKDS
-547 LQEAKDTL
+547 LKEAKDTL
-555 ADLEDFREG
+555 VDLEDFREG
-564 IIEYTDAVSEIADG
+564 IIDYTDAVDEIADG
-578 SKELRDGVRELQE
+578 SRELRDGVQELQDE
-591 EADDMIEE
+591 TDDMIEE
-599 YFTFDIDNLTQFLIA
+599 YFAFDIDNLTQFLIA
-614 EDNPRIDAAAG
+614 ADNPRIDAAAG
-625 DVVINRFA
+625 DVIINRFA

-664 GALYALGVTRG
+664 GALYALGVTRE

-773 IQNMNLGNMKFLLR
+773 VQNMNLGNMKFLLR

-808 ICLLILMLSIDCAV
+808 ICLLILMMSIDCAV

-907 VKVGDKLVLS
+907 VKAGDKLVLS

-929 KDIVSFTSGLLIL
+929 KNIV
-942 MLSIDCAVLCI
+942 
-953 NFGNACLEET
+953 N
-963 KYAYMYTY
+963 
-971 KYPTEDV
+971 
-978 PEGGTPAYVEN
+978 
-989 LKKEAYG
+989 
-996 YNLDVTVLGID
+996 
-1007 DDNPYFPIATADK
+1007 
-1020 KNEIVISSAAAQKF
+1020 
-1034 GVKVGDKLV
+1034 
-1043 LSDEVNERDY
+1043 
-1053 AFTVKDI
+1053 
-1060 VSFTSGVY
+1060 FTSGVY
-1068 VFLDRDV
+1068 VFLNRDV

-1100 GRLYATVSKDNVA
+1100 GRLYATVSKENVE

-1159 MKVFGYRRR
+1159 MKVFGYCRR

-1174 LDGNFYVILLGAV
+1174 LDGNFYVILLGAL

-1247 PAEILKNRE
+1247 PAEVLKNRE

>member
-8 RVLRDIRE
+8 RVLRDIRG

-25 FLVAMVM
+25 FLVALVM
-32 YMVVAIVGASETIM
+32 YMVVAIVGAAETIM
-46 QGTEESAAVHH
+46 QGTKESGRIHH

-69 TDSEVTQITD
+69 TDDEIAQITE
-79 KGVTV
+79 KGVTL
-84 QQDFSLD
+84 QRDFSLD
-91 FHQGQATLRIYQAR
+91 FHLGQSTLRVYRAR
-105 EKIDLFAP
+105 ETVDLFVPSQGSKVP
-113 EQGAELPMQGEI
+113 EQDDI

-148 DFIVAGIGSTPDYDA
+148 DFTVAGIGSTPDYDA

-177 FGVGFVTAEDYEA
+177 FGVGFVTSEDYEA
-190 LKAGGQNFRTED
+190 LKAGGENFRTED
-202 YTYTYLLNGAMTD
+202 YTYTYLLNDAMTD

-259 DGVNELTDGV
+259 DGVNELADGV
-269 DELAEHNTDLT
+269 DELAEHNAELT

-295 DSLEDAGV
+295 DSLKDAGV

-314 QLNTMIADPHAYTA
+314 QLNNMIANPHAYTA
-328 SMQEDLQDIKKS
+328 SIRQDLQDAKKS
-340 LDELQEFRDG
+340 LEELQEYKDG
-350 VKSYTDGVNAASAG
+350 IKAYTDGVNAASDG
-364 GGALVGGM
+364 SGKLVVGM
-372 SKITENS
+372 GQITANS
-379 AALNQGAYGIFNA
+379 DDLNQGADAIFNA
-392 ILGMV
+392 IMGMV
-397 NEQLKTQ
+397 NEQLKAQ
-404 LEPYA
+404 LGPYA
-409 AYGITFSG
+409 AYGIAFSG
-417 LTLDGYG
+417 LTADGYG
-424 EQLDQ
+424 KELDQ
-429 MAAVFTQKGASQT
+429 MAATFTQMGASQV
-442 AAQLAAVKGQLD
+442 AAQLSAVKSQLD
-454 KVARFRDGVKAYTA
+454 TVAQFRDGVKAYTK
-468 GVGEAAGGSQQ
+468 GVGEASIGNQQ
-479 LFGGLSVLYTAS
+479 LFCGLSTLYTAS

-510 AQLKEN
+510 AQLEESD
-516 NITVD
+516 ISVD

-529 ELDRLAAEGSM
+529 ELERLTAEGSSV
-540 DIKLRDS
+540 DVKLKDS
-547 LQEAKDTL
+547 LKDAKDTL

-564 IIEYTDAVSEIADG
+564 IIDYTDAVDEIADG
-578 SKELRDGVRELQE
+578 SRELRDGVQELQDE
-591 EADDMIEE
+591 TDDMIEE

-614 EDNPRIDAAAG
+614 ADNPRIDAAAG
-625 DVVINRFA
+625 DVIINRFA

-675 QLLFHYLLNPMLIS
+675 QLLFHYLLNPMLIA
-689 FLGGAVG
+689 FLGGVVG

-722 QIVTPGY
+722 RIVTPGY

-736 MPPVTAAVVN
+736 MPPVTAVVVN
-746 YLVINKKLKRTALS
+746 YLVINKKLKCTALS

-808 ICLLILMLSIDCAV
+808 ICLLILMMSIDCAV

-847 EDVPEGGT
+847 EDVSEGGT

-886 IATADKKNEIVI
+886 IVTADKINEIVI

-929 KDIVSFTSGLLIL
+929 K
-942 MLSIDCAVLCI
+942 
-953 NFGNACLEET
+953 NN
-963 KYAYMYTY
+963 
-971 KYPTEDV
+971 
-978 PEGGTPAYVEN
+978 
-989 LKKEAYG
+989 
-996 YNLDVTVLGID
+996 
-1007 DDNPYFPIATADK
+1007 
-1020 KNEIVISSAAAQKF
+1020 
-1034 GVKVGDKLV
+1034 
-1043 LSDEVNERDY
+1043 VN
-1053 AFTVKDI
+1053 
-1060 VSFTSGVY
+1060 FTSGVY

-1100 GRLYATVSKDNVA
+1100 GRLYATVSKENVE

-1174 LDGNFYVILLGAV
+1174 LDGNFYVILLGAL

-1247 PAEILKNRE
+1247 PAEVLKNRE

>member
-25 FLVAMVM
+25 FLVALVM
-32 YMVVAIVGASETIM
+32 YMVVAIVGAAETIM
-46 QGTEESAAVHH
+46 QGTKESGRIHH

-69 TDSEVTQITD
+69 TDDKITQITE
-79 KGVTV
+79 KGVTL
-84 QQDFSLD
+84 QRDFSMD
-91 FHQGQATLRIYQAR
+91 FHLGQSTLRVYQAR
-105 EKIDLFAP
+105 ETVDLFVP
-113 EQGAELPMQGEI
+113 SQGSEVPAQGEI

-140 DTLTVGGR
+140 DSLTVGGR
-148 DFIVAGIGSTPDYDA
+148 DFIVTGIGSTPDYDA
-163 TYEKTSDTTVDSNL
+163 AYEKTSDTTVDSNL

-190 LKAGGQNFRTED
+190 LKAGGENFRTED
-202 YTYTYLLNGAMTD
+202 YTYTYLLNDAMTD

-259 DGVNELTDGV
+259 DGVNELADGV
-269 DELAEHNTDLT
+269 DELAEHNAELT

-295 DSLEDAGV
+295 DSLKDAGV
-303 EVTLTS
+303 EVRLTS

-314 QLNTMIADPHAYTA
+314 QLNTMIANPHAYTA
-328 SMQEDLQDIKKS
+328 SIRQDLQEAKKS
-340 LDELQEFRDG
+340 LEALQEYKDG
-350 VKSYTDGVNAASAG
+350 IKAYTEGVNAASDG
-364 GGALVGGM
+364 SGKLVVGM
-372 SKITENS
+372 GQITANS
-379 AALNQGAYGIFNA
+379 DALNQGADAIFNA

-397 NEQLKTQ
+397 NEQLQ
-404 LEPYA
+404 AQFSA
-409 AYGITFSG
+409 AGFPFSG
-417 LTLDGYG
+417 LTADGYG
-424 EQLDQ
+424 KELDQ
-429 MAAVFTQKGASQT
+429 MAAMFTQMGDSQV
-442 AAQLAAVKGQLD
+442 AAQLSTVKGQLD
-454 KVARFRDGVKAYTA
+454 TVAQFRDGVKTYTK
-468 GVGEAAGGSQQ
+468 GVGEASIGNQQ
-479 LFGGLSVLYTAS
+479 LFCGLSTLYTAS
-491 EPLVSGTD
+491 ESLVSGTD

-510 AQLKEN
+510 AQLEESD
-516 NITVD
+516 ISVD

-529 ELDRLAAEGSM
+529 ELERLTAEGSSV
-540 DIKLRDS
+540 DVKLKDS
-547 LQEAKDTL
+547 LNDAKDTL

-564 IIEYTDAVSEIADG
+564 IIDYTDAVDEIADG
-578 SKELRDGVRELQE
+578 SRELRDGVQELQDE
-591 EADDMIEE
+591 TDDMIEE
-599 YFTFDIDNLTQFLIA
+599 YFAFDIDNLTQFLIA
-614 EDNPRIDAAAG
+614 ADNPRIDAAAG

-675 QLLFHYLLNPMLIS
+675 QLLFHYLLNPMLIA
-689 FLGGAVG
+689 FLGGVVG

-722 QIVTPGY
+722 RIVTPGY

-736 MPPVTAAVVN
+736 MPPVTAVVVN
-746 YLVINKKLKRTALS
+746 YLVINKKLKCTALS

-808 ICLLILMLSIDCAV
+808 ICLLILMMSIDCAV

-907 VKVGDKLVLS
+907 VKVG
-917 DEVNERDYAFTV
+917 E
-929 KDIVSFTSGLLIL
+929 
-942 MLSIDCAVLCI
+942 
-953 NFGNACLEET
+953 
-963 KYAYMYTY
+963 
-971 KYPTEDV
+971 
-978 PEGGTPAYVEN
+978 
-989 LKKEAYG
+989 
-996 YNLDVTVLGID
+996 
-1007 DDNPYFPIATADK
+1007 
-1020 KNEIVISSAAAQKF
+1020 
-1034 GVKVGDKLV
+1034 KLV

-1068 VFLDRDV
+1068 VFLDRDI

-1100 GRLYATVSKDNVA
+1100 GRLYATVSKENVE

-1174 LDGNFYVILLGAV
+1174 LDGNFYVILLGAL

-1247 PAEILKNRE
+1247 PAEVLKNRE

>member
-8 RVLRDIRE
+8 RILRDIRE

-32 YMVVAIVGASETIM
+32 YMVVAIVGAAETIM

-69 TDSEVTQITD
+69 TDSEITQITD

-91 FHQGQATLRIYQAR
+91 FHQGQATLRIYQER

-148 DFIVAGIGSTPDYDA
+148 DFTVSGIGSTPDYDA
-163 TYEKTSDTTVDSNL
+163 AYEKTSDTTVDSNL

-190 LKAGGQNFRTED
+190 LKAGGENFRTED
-202 YTYTYLLNGAMTD
+202 YTYTYLLNDAMTD

-259 DGVNELTDGV
+259 DGVNELADGV
-269 DELAEHNTDLT
+269 DELAEHNAELT

-295 DSLEDAGV
+295 DSLKDAGV

-314 QLNTMIADPHAYTA
+314 QLNNMIANPHAYTA
-328 SMQEDLQDIKKS
+328 SIRQDLQDAKKS
-340 LDELQEFRDG
+340 LEELQEYKDG
-350 VKSYTDGVNAASAG
+350 IKAYTDGVNAASDG
-364 GGALVGGM
+364 SGKLVVGM
-372 SKITENS
+372 GQITANS
-379 AALNQGAYGIFNA
+379 DALNQGADAIFNA

-397 NEQLKTQ
+397 NEQLQ
-404 LEPYA
+404 AQFSA
-409 AYGITFSG
+409 AGFPFSG
-417 LTLDGYG
+417 LTADGYG
-424 EQLDQ
+424 KELDQ
-429 MAAVFTQKGASQT
+429 MAATFTQMGASQV
-442 AAQLAAVKGQLD
+442 AAQLSAVKSRLD
-454 KVARFRDGVKAYTA
+454 TVAQFRDGVKAYTK
-468 GVGEAAGGSQQ
+468 GVGEASIGNQQ
-479 LFGGLSVLYTAS
+479 LFCGLSTLYTAS

-510 AQLKEN
+510 AQLEESD
-516 NITVD
+516 ISVD

-529 ELDRLAAEGSM
+529 ELERLTAEGSSV
-540 DIKLRDS
+540 DAKLKDS
-547 LQEAKDTL
+547 LKEAKDTL

-564 IIEYTDAVSEIADG
+564 IIEYTDAVDEIADG
-578 SKELRDGVRELQE
+578 SRELRDGVQELQDE
-591 EADDMIEE
+591 TDDMIEE

-614 EDNPRIDAAAG
+614 ADNPRIDAAAG
-625 DVVINRFA
+625 DVIINRFA

-689 FLGGAVG
+689 FLGGVVG

-707 WQMGDSIAYYSLPPM
+707 WQMEDSIAYYSLPPM

-773 IQNMNLGNMKFLLR
+773 IQNMNLGNMKFLHR

-808 ICLLILMLSIDCAV
+808 ICLLILIMSIDCAV

-847 EDVPEGGT
+847 EDVPEGGI

-907 VKVGDKLVLS
+907 VKAGDKLVLS

-929 KDIVSFTSGLLIL
+929 KNIV
-942 MLSIDCAVLCI
+942 
-953 NFGNACLEET
+953 N
-963 KYAYMYTY
+963 
-971 KYPTEDV
+971 
-978 PEGGTPAYVEN
+978 
-989 LKKEAYG
+989 
-996 YNLDVTVLGID
+996 
-1007 DDNPYFPIATADK
+1007 
-1020 KNEIVISSAAAQKF
+1020 
-1034 GVKVGDKLV
+1034 
-1043 LSDEVNERDY
+1043 
-1053 AFTVKDI
+1053 
-1060 VSFTSGVY
+1060 FTSGVY

-1100 GRLYATVSKDNVA
+1100 GRLYATVSKENVE

-1174 LDGNFYVILLGAV
+1174 LDGNFYVILLGAL

-1247 PAEILKNRE
+1247 PAEVLKNRE

>member
-25 FLVAMVM
+25 FLVALVM
-32 YMVVAIVGASETIM
+32 YMVVAIVGAAETIM
-46 QGTEESAAVHH
+46 QGTKESGRIHH

-69 TDSEVTQITD
+69 TDDEIAQITE
-79 KGVTV
+79 KGVTL
-84 QQDFSLD
+84 QRDFSLD
-91 FHQGQATLRIYQAR
+91 FHLGQSTLRVYR
-105 EKIDLFAP
+105 ERETVDLFVP
-113 EQGAELPMQGEI
+113 SQGSEVPAQGEI

-140 DTLTVGGR
+140 DSLTVGGR
-148 DFIVAGIGSTPDYDA
+148 DFIVTGIGSTPDYDA
-163 TYEKTSDTTVDSNL
+163 AYEKTSDTTVDSNL

-190 LKAGGQNFRTED
+190 LKAGGENFRTED
-202 YTYTYLLNGAMTD
+202 YTYTYLLNDAMTD

-247 KNDIQDGIRELL
+247 KNDLQDGIRELL
-259 DGVNELTDGV
+259 DGVNELADGV
-269 DELAEHNTDLT
+269 DELAEHNAELT

-295 DSLEDAGV
+295 DSLKDAGV
-303 EVTLTS
+303 EVRLTS

-314 QLNTMIADPHAYTA
+314 QLNTMIANPHAYTA
-328 SMQEDLQDIKKS
+328 SMRQDLQDIKKS
-340 LDELQEFRDG
+340 LDELQEYKDG
-350 VKSYTDGVNAASAG
+350 IKAYTEGVNAASDG
-364 GGALVGGM
+364 SGKLVVGM
-372 SKITENS
+372 GQITANS
-379 AALNQGAYGIFNA
+379 DALNQGADAIFNA

-397 NEQLKTQ
+397 NEQLQ
-404 LEPYA
+404 AQFSA
-409 AYGITFSG
+409 AGFPFSG
-417 LTLDGYG
+417 LTADGYG
-424 EQLDQ
+424 KELDQ
-429 MAAVFTQKGASQT
+429 MAAMFTQMGDSQV
-442 AAQLAAVKGQLD
+442 AAQLSAVKSQLD
-454 KVARFRDGVKAYTA
+454 FRDGVKAYTK
-468 GVGEAAGGSQQ
+468 GVGEASIGNQQ
-479 LFGGLSVLYTAS
+479 LFCGLSTLYTAS
-491 EPLVSGTD
+491 ESLVSGTD

-510 AQLKEN
+510 AQLEESD
-516 NITVD
+516 ISVD

-529 ELDRLAAEGSM
+529 ELERLTAEGSSV
-540 DIKLRDS
+540 DAKLKDS
-547 LQEAKDTL
+547 LKEAKDTL

-564 IIEYTDAVSEIADG
+564 IIDYTDAVDEIADG
-578 SKELRDGVRELQE
+578 SRELRDGVQELQDE
-591 EADDMIEE
+591 TDDMIEE

-614 EDNPRIDAAAG
+614 ADNPRMDAAAG
-625 DVVINRFA
+625 DVIINRFA

-675 QLLFHYLLNPMLIS
+675 QLLFHYLLNPMLIA
-689 FLGGAVG
+689 FLGGVVG

-722 QIVTPGY
+722 RIVTPGY

-736 MPPVTAAVVN
+736 MPPVTAVVVN
-746 YLVINKKLKRTALS
+746 YLVINKKLKCTALS

-773 IQNMNLGNMKFLLR
+773 IQNMNLGDMKFLLR

-808 ICLLILMLSIDCAV
+808 ICLLILMMSIDCAV

-880 DNPYFP
+880 GNPYFP
-886 IATADKKNEIVI
+886 IV
-898 SSAAAQKFG
+898 
-907 VKVGDKLVLS
+907 
-917 DEVNERDYAFTV
+917 
-929 KDIVSFTSGLLIL
+929 
-942 MLSIDCAVLCI
+942 
-953 NFGNACLEET
+953 
-963 KYAYMYTY
+963 
-971 KYPTEDV
+971 
-978 PEGGTPAYVEN
+978 
-989 LKKEAYG
+989 
-996 YNLDVTVLGID
+996 
-1007 DDNPYFPIATADK
+1007 TADK

-1068 VFLDRDV
+1068 VFLDRDI

-1100 GRLYATVSKDNVA
+1100 GRLYATVSKENVE

-1127 VMLVAISALIFMIV
+1127 VMLVAISVLIFMIV

-1174 LDGNFYVILLGAV
+1174 LDGNFYVILLGAL

-1247 PAEILKNRE
+1247 PAEVLKNRE

>member
-1 MQRILSK
+1 MRSGFRRRNWRICRMQRILSK

-25 FLVAMVM
+25 FLVALVM
-32 YMVVAIVGASETIM
+32 YMVVAIVGAAETIM
-46 QGTEESAAVHH
+46 QGTKESGRIHH
-57 REDGQFGVFVPL
+57 GEDGQFGVFVPL
-69 TDSEVTQITD
+69 TDDEIAQITE
-79 KGVTV
+79 KGVTL
-84 QQDFSLD
+84 QRDFSLD
-91 FHQGQATLRIYQAR
+91 FHLGQSTLRVYQAR
-105 EKIDLFAP
+105 ENVDLFVP
-113 EQGAELPMQGEI
+113 SQGSEVPAQGEI

-140 DTLTVGGR
+140 DSLTVGGR
-148 DFIVAGIGSTPDYDA
+148 DFIVTGIGSTPDYDA

-190 LKAGGQNFRTED
+190 LKAGGENFRTED
-202 YTYTYLLNGAMTD
+202 YTYTYLLNDAMTD

-259 DGVNELTDGV
+259 DGVNELADGV
-269 DELAEHNTDLT
+269 DELAEHNTELT

-295 DSLEDAGV
+295 DSLKEAGV

-314 QLNTMIADPHAYTA
+314 QLNTMIANPHAYTA
-328 SMQEDLQDIKKS
+328 SMRQDLQDIKKS
-340 LDELQEFRDG
+340 LDELQEYKDG
-350 VKSYTDGVNAASAG
+350 IQAYTDGVNAASDG
-364 GGALVGGM
+364 SGKLVVGM
-372 SKITENS
+372 GQITANS
-379 AALNQGAYGIFNA
+379 DALNQGADAIFNA

-397 NEQLKTQ
+397 NEQLQAQFRTS
-404 LEPYA
+404 
-409 AYGITFSG
+409 GFTFLG
-417 LTLDGYG
+417 LTADGYG
-424 EQLDQ
+424 KELDQ
-429 MAAVFTQKGASQT
+429 MAAMFTQMGASQV
-442 AAQLAAVKGQLD
+442 AAQLSAVKSQLD
-454 KVARFRDGVKAYTA
+454 TVAQFRDGVKAYTK
-468 GVGEAAGGSQQ
+468 GVGEASIGNQQ
-479 LFGGLSVLYTAS
+479 LFCGLSTLYTAS

-510 AQLKEN
+510 AQLEESD
-516 NITVD
+516 ISVD

-529 ELDRLAAEGSM
+529 ELERLTAEGSSV
-540 DIKLRDS
+540 DAKLKDS
-547 LQEAKDTL
+547 LKEAKDTL

-564 IIEYTDAVSEIADG
+564 IIDYTDAVDEIADG
-578 SKELRDGVRELQE
+578 SRELRDGVQELQDE
-591 EADDMIEE
+591 TDDMIEE

-614 EDNPRIDAAAG
+614 ADNPRIDAAAG
-625 DVVINRFA
+625 DVIINRFA

-675 QLLFHYLLNPMLIS
+675 QLLFHYLLNPMLIA
-689 FLGGAVG
+689 FLGGVVG
-696 CILGFSKYGTG
+696 CILGFSQYGTG
-707 WQMGDSIAYYSLPPM
+707 WQMGDSIAYYSLPPIR
-722 QIVTPGY
+722 IVTPGY

-736 MPPVTAAVVN
+736 MPPVTAVVVN
-746 YLVINKKLKRTALS
+746 YLVINKKLKCTALS

-808 ICLLILMLSIDCAV
+808 ICLLILMMSIDCAV

-847 EDVPEGGT
+847 EDVPEGGI

-886 IATADKKNEIVI
+886 IVTADKKNEIVI

-929 KDIVSFTSGLLIL
+929 KNIV
-942 MLSIDCAVLCI
+942 
-953 NFGNACLEET
+953 
-963 KYAYMYTY
+963 K
-971 KYPTEDV
+971 
-978 PEGGTPAYVEN
+978 
-989 LKKEAYG
+989 
-996 YNLDVTVLGID
+996 
-1007 DDNPYFPIATADK
+1007 
-1020 KNEIVISSAAAQKF
+1020 
-1034 GVKVGDKLV
+1034 
-1043 LSDEVNERDY
+1043 
-1053 AFTVKDI
+1053 
-1060 VSFTSGVY
+1060 FTSGVY

-1087 NVVFADHALDIDN
+1087 NVVFADHVLDIDN
-1100 GRLYATVSKDNVA
+1100 GRLYATVSKENVE

-1174 LDGNFYVILLGAV
+1174 LDGNFYVILLGAL

-1247 PAEILKNRE
+1247 PAEVLKNRE

>member
-25 FLVAMVM
+25 FLVALVM
-32 YMVVAIVGASETIM
+32 YMVVAIVGAAETIM
-46 QGTEESAAVHH
+46 QGTKESGRIHH
-57 REDGQFGVFVPL
+57 GEDGQFGVFVPL
-69 TDSEVTQITD
+69 TDDEIAQITE
-79 KGVTV
+79 KGVTLPR
-84 QQDFSLD
+84 DFSLD
-91 FHQGQATLRIYQAR
+91 FHLGQSTLRVYQAR
-105 EKIDLFAP
+105 ETVDLFVP
-113 EQGAELPMQGEI
+113 SQGSELPAQGEI

-148 DFIVAGIGSTPDYDA
+148 DFTVSGIGSTPDYDA
-163 TYEKTSDTTVDSNL
+163 AYEKTSDTTVDSNL

-190 LKAGGQNFRTED
+190 LKAGRENFRTED
-202 YTYTYLLNGAMTD
+202 YTYTYLLNDAMTD
-215 QELKELLQSFE
+215 QELKALLQSFE
-226 LDRSKVTDTYFLE
+226 LDRSKVKDTYFLE

-259 DGVNELTDGV
+259 DGVNELADGV
-269 DELAEHNTDLT
+269 DELAEHNAELT

-295 DSLEDAGV
+295 DSLKDAGV

-314 QLNTMIADPHAYTA
+314 QLNTMIANPHAYTA
-328 SMQEDLQDIKKS
+328 SMRQDLQDIKKS
-340 LDELQEFRDG
+340 LDELQEYKDG
-350 VKSYTDGVNAASAG
+350 IQAYTDGVNAASDG
-364 GGALVGGM
+364 SGKLVVGM
-372 SKITENS
+372 GQITANS
-379 AALNQGAYGIFNA
+379 DALNQGADAIFNA

-397 NEQLKTQ
+397 NEQLQAQFSTS
-404 LEPYA
+404 
-409 AYGITFSG
+409 GFTFLG
-417 LTLDGYG
+417 LTTDGYG
-424 EQLDQ
+424 KELDQ
-429 MAAVFTQKGASQT
+429 MAATFTQRGAPQV
-442 AAQLAAVKGQLD
+442 AAQLSAVKSQLD
-454 KVARFRDGVKAYTA
+454 TVAQFRDGVKAYTK
-468 GVGEAAGGSQQ
+468 GVGEASIGNQQ
-479 LFGGLSVLYTAS
+479 LFGGLSTLYTAS
-491 EPLVSGTD
+491 EVVVDGTD
-499 AVVDALMDMVE
+499 AVVDALIDMVE
-510 AQLKEN
+510 AQLKESD
-516 NITVD
+516 ISVD
-521 LTADNYKE
+521 LTTDNYKE
-529 ELDRLAAEGSM
+529 ELERLTAEGSSV
-540 DIKLRDS
+540 DVKLKDS
-547 LQEAKDTL
+547 LKDAKDTL

-564 IIEYTDAVSEIADG
+564 IIDYTDAVDEIADG
-578 SKELRDGVRELQE
+578 SRELRDGVQELQDE
-591 EADDMIEE
+591 TDDMIEE

-614 EDNPRIDAAAG
+614 ADNPRIDAAAG
-625 DVVINRFA
+625 DVIINRFA

-675 QLLFHYLLNPMLIS
+675 QLLFHYLLNPMLIA
-689 FLGGAVG
+689 FLGGVVG

-722 QIVTPGY
+722 RIVTPGY

-736 MPPVTAAVVN
+736 MPPVTAVVVN
-746 YLVINKKLKRTALS
+746 YLVINKKLKCTALS

-808 ICLLILMLSIDCAV
+808 ICLLILMMSIDCAV

-847 EDVPEGGT
+847 ENVPEGGI

-907 VKVGDKLVLS
+907 VKVG
-917 DEVNERDYAFTV
+917 E
-929 KDIVSFTSGLLIL
+929 
-942 MLSIDCAVLCI
+942 
-953 NFGNACLEET
+953 
-963 KYAYMYTY
+963 
-971 KYPTEDV
+971 
-978 PEGGTPAYVEN
+978 
-989 LKKEAYG
+989 
-996 YNLDVTVLGID
+996 
-1007 DDNPYFPIATADK
+1007 
-1020 KNEIVISSAAAQKF
+1020 
-1034 GVKVGDKLV
+1034 KLV

-1068 VFLDRDV
+1068 VFLDRDI

-1100 GRLYATVSKDNVA
+1100 GRLYATVSKENVE

-1174 LDGNFYVILLGAV
+1174 LDGNFYVILLGAL

-1247 PAEILKNRE
+1247 PAEVLKNRE

>member
-25 FLVAMVM
+25 FLVALVM
-32 YMVVAIVGASETIM
+32 YMVVAIVGAAETIM
-46 QGTEESAAVHH
+46 QGTKESGRLHH

-69 TDSEVTQITD
+69 TDGEFAQITE
-79 KGVTV
+79 KGVTL
-84 QQDFSLD
+84 QRDFSMD
-91 FHQGQATLRIYQAR
+91 FHLGQSTLRVYQAR
-105 EKIDLFAP
+105 ENVDLFVP
-113 EQGAELPMQGEI
+113 SQGSEVPAQGEI

-140 DTLTVGGR
+140 DSLTVGGR
-148 DFIVAGIGSTPDYDA
+148 DFIVTGIGSTPDYDA
-163 TYEKTSDTTVDSNL
+163 AYEKTSDTTVDSNL

-190 LKAGGQNFRTED
+190 LKAGGESFRTED
-202 YTYTYLLNGAMTD
+202 YTYTYLLNDAMTD

-259 DGVNELTDGV
+259 DGVNELADGV
-269 DELAEHNTDLT
+269 DELAEHNAELT

-295 DSLEDAGV
+295 DSLKDAGV

-314 QLNTMIADPHAYTA
+314 QLNTMIANPHAYTA
-328 SMQEDLQDIKKS
+328 SMRQDLQDIKKS
-340 LDELQEFRDG
+340 LDELQEYKDG
-350 VKSYTDGVNAASAG
+350 IQAYTDGVNAASDG
-364 GGALVGGM
+364 SGKLVVGM
-372 SKITENS
+372 GQITANS
-379 AALNQGAYGIFNA
+379 DALNQGADAIFNA

-397 NEQLKTQ
+397 NEQLQAQFRTS
-404 LEPYA
+404 
-409 AYGITFSG
+409 GFTFLG
-417 LTLDGYG
+417 LTADGYG
-424 EQLDQ
+424 KELDQ
-429 MAAVFTQKGASQT
+429 MAAMFTQMGASQV
-442 AAQLAAVKGQLD
+442 AAQLSAVKSQLD
-454 KVARFRDGVKAYTA
+454 TVAQFRDGVKAYTK
-468 GVGEAAGGSQQ
+468 GVGEASIGNQQ
-479 LFGGLSVLYTAS
+479 LFCGLSTLYTAS

-510 AQLKEN
+510 AQLEESD
-516 NITVD
+516 ISVD

-529 ELDRLAAEGSM
+529 ELERLTAEGSSV
-540 DIKLRDS
+540 DAKLKDS
-547 LQEAKDTL
+547 LKEAKDTL

-564 IIEYTDAVSEIADG
+564 IIDYTDAVDEIADG
-578 SKELRDGVRELQE
+578 SRELRDGVQELQDE
-591 EADDMIEE
+591 TDDMIEE

-614 EDNPRIDAAAG
+614 ADNPRIDAAAG
-625 DVVINRFA
+625 DVIINRFA

-675 QLLFHYLLNPMLIS
+675 QLLFHYLLNPMLIA
-689 FLGGAVG
+689 FLGGVVG
-696 CILGFSKYGTG
+696 CILGFSQYGTG

-722 QIVTPGY
+722 RIVTPGY

-736 MPPVTAAVVN
+736 MPPVTAVVVN
-746 YLVINKKLKRTALS
+746 YLVINKKLKCTALS
-760 LLRNEQTAGKAGR
+760 LLRNEKTAGKAGR

-880 DNPYFP
+880 GNPYFP
-886 IATADKKNEIVI
+886 IVTADKKNEIVI

-929 KDIVSFTSGLLIL
+929 KNIV
-942 MLSIDCAVLCI
+942 
-953 NFGNACLEET
+953 N
-963 KYAYMYTY
+963 
-971 KYPTEDV
+971 
-978 PEGGTPAYVEN
+978 
-989 LKKEAYG
+989 
-996 YNLDVTVLGID
+996 
-1007 DDNPYFPIATADK
+1007 
-1020 KNEIVISSAAAQKF
+1020 
-1034 GVKVGDKLV
+1034 
-1043 LSDEVNERDY
+1043 
-1053 AFTVKDI
+1053 
-1060 VSFTSGVY
+1060 FTSGVY

-1100 GRLYATVSKDNVA
+1100 GRLYATVSKENVE

-1159 MKVFGYRRR
+1159 MKVFGYHRR

-1174 LDGNFYVILLGAV
+1174 LDGNFYVILLGAL

-1225 GGILLC
+1225 GGIWLC
-1231 YMVINFLLVG
+1231 YIVINFLLVG

-1247 PAEILKNRE
+1247 PAEVLKNRE

>member
-25 FLVAMVM
+25 FLVALVM
-32 YMVVAIVGASETIM
+32 YMVVAIVGAAETIM
-46 QGTEESAAVHH
+46 QGTKESGRIHH

-69 TDSEVTQITD
+69 TDDEIAQITE
-79 KGVTV
+79 KGVTL
-84 QQDFSLD
+84 QRDFSLD
-91 FHQGQATLRIYQAR
+91 FHLGQSTLRVYQAR
-105 EKIDLFAP
+105 ETVDLFVP
-113 EQGAELPMQGEI
+113 SQGSEVPAQGEI

-140 DTLTVGGR
+140 DSLTVGGR
-148 DFIVAGIGSTPDYDA
+148 DFIVTGIGSTPDYDA
-163 TYEKTSDTTVDSNL
+163 AYEKTSDTTVDSNL

-190 LKAGGQNFRTED
+190 LKAGGESLRTED
-202 YTYTYLLNGAMTD
+202 YTYTYLLNDAMTD

-259 DGVNELTDGV
+259 DGVNELADGV
-269 DELAEHNTDLT
+269 DELAEHNAELT

-295 DSLEDAGV
+295 DSLKDAGV

-314 QLNTMIADPHAYTA
+314 QLNTMIANPHAYTA
-328 SMQEDLQDIKKS
+328 SMRQDLQDIKKS
-340 LDELQEFRDG
+340 LDELQEYKDG
-350 VKSYTDGVNAASAG
+350 IQAYTDGVNAASDG
-364 GGALVGGM
+364 SGKLVVGM
-372 SKITENS
+372 GQITANS
-379 AALNQGAYGIFNA
+379 DALNQGADAIFNA

-397 NEQLKTQ
+397 NEQLQAQFNTFGF
-404 LEPYA
+404 P
-409 AYGITFSG
+409 FSG
-417 LTLDGYG
+417 LTTDGYG
-424 EQLDQ
+424 KELDQ
-429 MAAVFTQKGASQT
+429 MAVMFTQMGYSQV
-442 AAQLAAVKGQLD
+442 AAQLSTVKGQLD
-454 KVARFRDGVKAYTA
+454 TVAKFRDGVKAYTK
-468 GVGEAAGGSQQ
+468 GVGEASIGNQQ
-479 LFGGLSVLYTAS
+479 LFGGLSTLYTAS
-491 EPLVSGTD
+491 EVVVDGTD
-499 AVVDALMDMVE
+499 AVVDALIDMVE
-510 AQLKEN
+510 AQLKESD
-516 NITVD
+516 ITVD
-521 LTADNYKE
+521 LTADNYRE
-529 ELDRLAAEGSM
+529 ELERLTAGGSSV
-540 DIKLRDS
+540 DVKLKDS
-547 LQEAKDTL
+547 LKDAKDTL
-555 ADLEDFREG
+555 VDLEDFREG
-564 IIEYTDAVSEIADG
+564 IIDYTDAVDEIADG
-578 SKELRDGVRELQE
+578 SRELRDGVQELQDE
-591 EADDMIEE
+591 TDDMIEE
-599 YFTFDIDNLTQFLIA
+599 YFAFDIDNLTQFLIA
-614 EDNPRIDAAAG
+614 ADNPRIDAAAG

-675 QLLFHYLLNPMLIS
+675 QLLFHYLLNPLLIS

-696 CILGFSKYGTG
+696 CILGFSEYGTG

-722 QIVTPGY
+722 RIVTPGY

-746 YLVINKKLKRTALS
+746 YLVINKKLKCTALS

-808 ICLLILMLSIDCAV
+808 ICLLILMMSIDCAV

-847 EDVPEGGT
+847 EDVPEGGI

-886 IATADKKNEIVI
+886 IVTADKKNEIVI

-929 KDIVSFTSGLLIL
+929 KNI
-942 MLSIDCAVLCI
+942 M
-953 NFGNACLEET
+953 N
-963 KYAYMYTY
+963 
-971 KYPTEDV
+971 
-978 PEGGTPAYVEN
+978 
-989 LKKEAYG
+989 
-996 YNLDVTVLGID
+996 
-1007 DDNPYFPIATADK
+1007 
-1020 KNEIVISSAAAQKF
+1020 
-1034 GVKVGDKLV
+1034 
-1043 LSDEVNERDY
+1043 
-1053 AFTVKDI
+1053 
-1060 VSFTSGVY
+1060 FTSGVY

-1100 GRLYATVSKDNVA
+1100 GRLYATVSKENVE

-1174 LDGNFYVILLGAV
+1174 LDGNFYVILLGAL

-1247 PAEILKNRE
+1247 PAEVLKNRE

>member
-25 FLVAMVM
+25 FLVALVM
-32 YMVVAIVGASETIM
+32 YMVVAIVGAAETIM
-46 QGTEESAAVHH
+46 QGTKESGRIHH

-69 TDSEVTQITD
+69 TDDEIAQITE
-79 KGVTV
+79 KGVTL
-84 QQDFSLD
+84 QRDFSLD
-91 FHQGQATLRIYQAR
+91 FHLGQSTLRVYRAR
-105 EKIDLFAP
+105 ETVDLFVP
-113 EQGAELPMQGEI
+113 SQGSELPAQGEI

-140 DTLTVGGR
+140 DSLTVGGR
-148 DFIVAGIGSTPDYDA
+148 DFIVTGIGSTPDYDA
-163 TYEKTSDTTVDSNL
+163 AYEKTSDTTVDSNL

-190 LKAGGQNFRTED
+190 LKAGGENFRTED
-202 YTYTYLLNGAMTD
+202 YTYTYLLNDAMTD

-259 DGVNELTDGV
+259 DGVNELADGV
-269 DELAEHNTDLT
+269 DELAEHNTELT

-295 DSLEDAGV
+295 DSLKEAGV

-314 QLNTMIADPHAYTA
+314 QLNTMIANPHAYTA
-328 SMQEDLQDIKKS
+328 SMRQDLQDIKKS
-340 LDELQEFRDG
+340 LEELQEYKDG
-350 VKSYTDGVNAASAG
+350 IQAYTDGVNAASDG
-364 GGALVGGM
+364 SGKLVVGM
-372 SKITENS
+372 GQITANS
-379 AALNQGAYGIFNA
+379 DALNQGADAIFNA

-397 NEQLKTQ
+397 NEQLQAQFNTS
-404 LEPYA
+404 
-409 AYGITFSG
+409 GFTFLG
-417 LTLDGYG
+417 LTTDGYG
-424 EQLDQ
+424 KELDQ
-429 MAAVFTQKGASQT
+429 MATTFTQMGAHQV
-442 AAQLAAVKGQLD
+442 AAQLSAVKSQLD
-454 KVARFRDGVKAYTA
+454 TVAQFRDGVKAYTK
-468 GVGEAAGGSQQ
+468 GVGEASIGNQQ
-479 LFGGLSVLYTAS
+479 LFGGLSTLYTAS
-491 EPLVSGTD
+491 EVVVDGTD
-499 AVVDALMDMVE
+499 AVVDALIDMVE
-510 AQLKEN
+510 AQLKESD
-516 NITVD
+516 ITVD

-529 ELDRLAAEGSM
+529 ELERLTAEGSSV
-540 DIKLRDS
+540 DAKLKDS
-547 LQEAKDTL
+547 LKDAKDTL

-564 IIEYTDAVSEIADG
+564 IIDYTDAVDEIADG
-578 SKELRDGVRELQE
+578 SRELRDGVQELQDE
-591 EADDMIEE
+591 TDDMIEE

-614 EDNPRIDAAAG
+614 ADNPRIDAAAG

-633 GILAGIILMVL
+633 GILSGIILMVL

-696 CILGFSKYGTG
+696 CILGFSEYGTG
-707 WQMGDSIAYYSLPPM
+707 WQMGDSTAYYSLPPM
-722 QIVTPGY
+722 RIVTPGY

-746 YLVINKKLKRTALS
+746 YLVINKKLKCTALS

-808 ICLLILMLSIDCAV
+808 ICLLILMMSIDCAV

-907 VKVGDKLVLS
+907 VK
-917 DEVNERDYAFTV
+917 A
-929 KDIVSFTSGLLIL
+929 
-942 MLSIDCAVLCI
+942 
-953 NFGNACLEET
+953 
-963 KYAYMYTY
+963 
-971 KYPTEDV
+971 
-978 PEGGTPAYVEN
+978 
-989 LKKEAYG
+989 
-996 YNLDVTVLGID
+996 
-1007 DDNPYFPIATADK
+1007 
-1020 KNEIVISSAAAQKF
+1020 
-1034 GVKVGDKLV
+1034 GDKLV

-1100 GRLYATVSKDNVA
+1100 GRLYATVSKENVE

-1174 LDGNFYVILLGAV
+1174 LDGNFYVILLGAL

-1247 PAEILKNRE
+1247 PAEVLKNRE

>member
-25 FLVAMVM
+25 FLVALVM
-32 YMVVAIVGASETIM
+32 YMVVAIVGAAETIM
-46 QGTEESAAVHH
+46 QGTKESGRIHH

-69 TDSEVTQITD
+69 TDDEIAQITE
-79 KGVTV
+79 KGVTL
-84 QQDFSLD
+84 QRDFSLD
-91 FHQGQATLRIYQAR
+91 FHLGQSTLRVYQAR
-105 EKIDLFAP
+105 ETVDLFVP
-113 EQGAELPMQGEI
+113 SQGSEVPAQGEI

-148 DFIVAGIGSTPDYDA
+148 DFIVMGIGSTPDYDA
-163 TYEKTSDTTVDSNL
+163 AYEKTSDTTVDSNL

-190 LKAGGQNFRTED
+190 LKAGGENFRTED
-202 YTYTYLLNGAMTD
+202 YTYTYLLNDAMTD

-259 DGVNELTDGV
+259 DGVNELADGV
-269 DELAEHNTDLT
+269 DELAEHNAELT

-295 DSLEDAGV
+295 DSLKDAGV
-303 EVTLTS
+303 EVRLTS

-314 QLNTMIADPHAYTA
+314 QLNTMIANPHAYTA
-328 SMQEDLQDIKKS
+328 SIRQDLQEAKKS
-340 LDELQEFRDG
+340 LEALQEYKDG
-350 VKSYTDGVNAASAG
+350 IKAYTEGVNAASDG
-364 GGALVGGM
+364 SGKLVVGM
-372 SKITENS
+372 GQITANS
-379 AALNQGAYGIFNA
+379 DALNQGADAIFNA

-397 NEQLKTQ
+397 NEQLQ
-404 LEPYA
+404 AQFSA
-409 AYGITFSG
+409 AGFPFSG
-417 LTLDGYG
+417 LTADGYG
-424 EQLDQ
+424 KELDQ
-429 MAAVFTQKGASQT
+429 MAATFTQRGAPQV
-442 AAQLAAVKGQLD
+442 AAQLSAVKSQLD
-454 KVARFRDGVKAYTA
+454 TVAQFRDGVKAYTK
-468 GVGEAAGGSQQ
+468 GVGEASIGNQQ
-479 LFGGLSVLYTAS
+479 LFCGLSTLYTAS
-491 EPLVSGTD
+491 ETVVDGTD
-499 AVVDALMDMVE
+499 AVVDALIDMVE
-510 AQLKEN
+510 AQLKESD
-516 NITVD
+516 ITVD
-521 LTADNYKE
+521 LTADNYRE
-529 ELDRLAAEGSM
+529 ELERLTAEGSSV
-540 DIKLRDS
+540 DVKLKDS
-547 LQEAKDTL
+547 LKEAKDTL
-555 ADLEDFREG
+555 VDLEDFREG
-564 IIEYTDAVSEIADG
+564 IIDYTDAVDEIADG
-578 SKELRDGVRELQE
+578 SRELRDGVQELQDE
-591 EADDMIEE
+591 TDDMIEE
-599 YFTFDIDNLTQFLIA
+599 YFAFDIDNLTQFLIA
-614 EDNPRIDAAAG
+614 ADNPRIDAAAG
-625 DVVINRFA
+625 DVIINRFA

-664 GALYALGVTRG
+664 GALYALGVTRE

-773 IQNMNLGNMKFLLR
+773 VQNMNLGNMKFLLR

-880 DNPYFP
+880 GNPYFP
-886 IATADKKNEIVI
+886 IVTADKKNEIVI

-929 KDIVSFTSGLLIL
+929 KNIV
-942 MLSIDCAVLCI
+942 
-953 NFGNACLEET
+953 N
-963 KYAYMYTY
+963 
-971 KYPTEDV
+971 
-978 PEGGTPAYVEN
+978 
-989 LKKEAYG
+989 
-996 YNLDVTVLGID
+996 
-1007 DDNPYFPIATADK
+1007 
-1020 KNEIVISSAAAQKF
+1020 
-1034 GVKVGDKLV
+1034 
-1043 LSDEVNERDY
+1043 
-1053 AFTVKDI
+1053 
-1060 VSFTSGVY
+1060 FTSGVY

-1100 GRLYATVSKDNVA
+1100 GRLYATVSKENVE

-1225 GGILLC
+1225 GGIWLC
-1231 YMVINFLLVG
+1231 YIVINFLLVG

-1247 PAEILKNRE
+1247 PAEVLKNRE

>member
-1 MQRILSK
+1 MRSGFRRRNWRICRMQRILSK

-25 FLVAMVM
+25 FLVALVM
-32 YMVVAIVGASETIM
+32 YMVVAIVGAAETIM
-46 QGTEESAAVHH
+46 QGTKESGRIHH

-69 TDSEVTQITD
+69 TDDEIAQITE
-79 KGVTV
+79 KGVTL
-84 QQDFSLD
+84 QRDFSLD
-91 FHQGQATLRIYQAR
+91 FHLGQSTLRVYRAR
-105 EKIDLFAP
+105 ETVDLFVP
-113 EQGAELPMQGEI
+113 SQGSELPAQGEI

-140 DTLTVGGR
+140 DSLTVGGR
-148 DFIVAGIGSTPDYDA
+148 DFIVTGIGSTPDYDA
-163 TYEKTSDTTVDSNL
+163 AYEKTSDTTVDSNL

-190 LKAGGQNFRTED
+190 LKAGGENFRTED
-202 YTYTYLLNGAMTD
+202 YTYTYLLNDAMTD

-259 DGVNELTDGV
+259 DGVNELADGV
-269 DELAEHNTDLT
+269 DELAEHNTELT

-295 DSLEDAGV
+295 DSLKEAGV

-314 QLNTMIADPHAYTA
+314 QLNTMIANPHAYTA
-328 SMQEDLQDIKKS
+328 SMRQDLQDIKKS
-340 LDELQEFRDG
+340 LEELQEYKDG
-350 VKSYTDGVNAASAG
+350 IQAYTDGVNAASDG
-364 GGALVGGM
+364 SGKLVVGM
-372 SKITENS
+372 GQITANS
-379 AALNQGAYGIFNA
+379 DALNQGADAIFNA

-397 NEQLKTQ
+397 NEQLQ
-404 LEPYA
+404 A
-409 AYGITFSG
+409 QFRISGFTFLG
-417 LTLDGYG
+417 LTADGYG
-424 EQLDQ
+424 KELDQ
-429 MAAVFTQKGASQT
+429 MAAMFTQMGAPQV
-442 AAQLAAVKGQLD
+442 AAQLSTVKGQLD
-454 KVARFRDGVKAYTA
+454 TVAQFRDGVKAYTK
-468 GVGEAAGGSQQ
+468 GVGEASIGSQQ
-479 LFGGLSVLYTAS
+479 LFCGLSTLYTAS
-491 EPLVSGTD
+491 EVVVDGTD
-499 AVVDALMDMVE
+499 AVVDALIDMVE
-510 AQLKEN
+510 AQLKESD
-516 NITVD
+516 ITVD

-529 ELDRLAAEGSM
+529 ELERLTAEGSSV
-540 DIKLRDS
+540 DVKLKDS
-547 LQEAKDTL
+547 LKDAKDTL

-564 IIEYTDAVSEIADG
+564 IIDYTDAVDEIADG
-578 SKELRDGVRELQE
+578 SRELRDGVQELQDE
-591 EADDMIEE
+591 TDDMIEE

-614 EDNPRIDAAAG
+614 ADNPRMDAAAG
-625 DVVINRFA
+625 DVIINRFA

-696 CILGFSKYGTG
+696 CILGFSEYGTG

-722 QIVTPGY
+722 RIVTPGY

-746 YLVINKKLKRTALS
+746 YLVINKKLKCTALS

-886 IATADKKNEIVI
+886 IVTADKKNEIVI

-907 VKVGDKLVLS
+907 VKVGEKLVLS

-929 KDIVSFTSGLLIL
+929 KNIV
-942 MLSIDCAVLCI
+942 
-953 NFGNACLEET
+953 
-963 KYAYMYTY
+963 
-971 KYPTEDV
+971 
-978 PEGGTPAYVEN
+978 
-989 LKKEAYG
+989 
-996 YNLDVTVLGID
+996 
-1007 DDNPYFPIATADK
+1007 
-1020 KNEIVISSAAAQKF
+1020 
-1034 GVKVGDKLV
+1034 
-1043 LSDEVNERDY
+1043 R
-1053 AFTVKDI
+1053 
-1060 VSFTSGVY
+1060 FTSGVY
-1068 VFLDRDV
+1068 VFLDRDI

-1100 GRLYATVSKDNVA
+1100 GRLYATVSKENVE

-1174 LDGNFYVILLGAV
+1174 LDGNFYVILLGAL

-1247 PAEILKNRE
+1247 PAEVLKNRE